1 MLKLKLY
8 LILIQSFAY
17 TLKINPK
24 TLRYNSL
31 NFSLKG
37 FHARFIRICYPPPPQ
52 SAIKHRTPNNEEIEL
67 PTHITSNLK
76 KELRDYQ
83 KQAIYSYLEKRQFN
97 PTQKHFMFEMA
108 TGSGKTLVMA
118 GLILECYKQGYQNFI
133 FFVNSASILEKTKL
147 NFIDSASSKY
157 LFSENIN
164 INDENTEI
172 KSINNL
178 NESHNNAINIY
189 FSTIQGLFSLFTRA
203 KENAIT
209 LEDLKDQKLVFLA
222 DEAHHLNTETK
233 KKLNDS
239 EASEKRNWE
248 SVVKLALE
256 QNKDNLLLEFS
267 ATIPNE
273 KSVKEKYENLKA
285 FTYTL
290 KEFSEDK
297 FCKNIYS
304 LSYENKE
311 LETRFLGACVSSL
324 YKELLAQHHNIEN
337 FKPCILFK
345 SERIEESRKN
355 QERFNTFLE
364 NLNPLDLENFFNH
377 SRNAFFKAAK
387 SFFDE
392 KNYAP
397 NLVALL
403 QNKFKESVQIN
414 TNNEK
419 ELEKGMLLLNSLE
432 DRDNPKRVIFSVDKL
447 NEGWDVLNLFDIVR
461 LKNKANQKDTIK
473 DAQLIGR
480 GARYYPFSYNDF
492 KPSCIEFY
500 QRKFDLFNPLSALER
515 LDYHA
520 IYDSEFIAKL
530 KKELQELGL
539 GFIEKE
545 KEKTTIPLTPTK
557 RFKCYY
563 ASNTKDKK
571 KNLFNMD
578 YSDPVEVKLK
588 SLHVPLFAFGV
599 REKKVDFKE
608 ENKGDRTYYM
618 THALNKIPLNYF
630 LKALNLKN
638 LDFKTLKKAFK
649 KHAFNNKV
657 GFIEQYISPL
667 KTNFHKNQKFDD
679 NKTLLKLA
687 VYVIENLKDTLLK
700 EQNEPSVSALELKE
714 FETHNKSL
722 STSEWEKDVPPYE
735 WLLFKD
741 MRKLDSDLE
750 REFLGF
756 INDHK
761 ELLNKK
767 FKEWCVLRNDHFTE
781 LKVFCNIEG
790 PFYAQGFEPDF
801 ILFAQTHEDGFLGFT
816 CYMEAKGEHL
826 EPSNAWKKEFLGM
839 LENATLKSHNKKL
852 HLKGL
857 PFFTLHNREVNDE
870 FQTAFHQTF
879 KDKEC

>member
-1 MLKLKLY
+1 MQDSFT
-8 LILIQSFAY
+8 QSY
-17 TLKINPK
+17 
-24 TLRYNSL
+24 
-31 NFSLKG
+31 
-37 FHARFIRICYPPPPQ
+37 PPPQ
-52 SAIKHRTPNNEEIEL
+52 SVIKDHTPNNAPSNKEIEL

-83 KQAIYSYLEKRQFN
+83 KQAIHNYLEKRQSN

-118 GLILECYKQGYQNFI
+118 GLILECCKQGYQNFI
-133 FFVNSASILEKTKL
+133 FFVNSTSILEKTKL
-147 NFIDSASSKY
+147 NFTDSVSSKY

-164 INDENTEI
+164 INDENIEI

-189 FSTIQGLFSLFTRA
+189 FSTIQGLFSLFTKA

-267 ATIPNE
+267 ATIPKE
-273 KSVKEKYENLKA
+273 KSVEEKYENLKVI
-285 FTYTL
+285 TYTL
-290 KEFSEDK
+290 KKFSEDK

-345 SERIEESRKN
+345 SERIEDSKAN

-364 NLNPLDLENFFNH
+364 DLSPLDLENFFH
-377 SRNAFFKAAK
+377 YSHNAFFKDAK
-387 SFFDE
+387 NFFD
-392 KNYAP
+392 KQNYTP

-403 QNKFKESVQIN
+403 QNKFKKSTQIN

-419 ELEKGMLLLNSLE
+419 ELEKGMPLLNSLE
-432 DRDNPKRVIFSVDKL
+432 ERDNPKRVIFSVDKL

-461 LKNKANQKDTIK
+461 LKNKASQKDTTK

-492 KPSCIEFY
+492 KPSRIEFY
-500 QRKFDLFNPLSALER
+500 QRKFDLNNPLSALER

-520 IYDSEFIAKL
+520 IYNSEFIAKL
-530 KKELQELGL
+530 KKELQDLGL
-539 GFIEKE
+539 GLIE

-563 ASNTKDKK
+563 ASNKKDKN
-571 KNLFNMD
+571 KNLFNKD
-578 YSDPVEVKLK
+578 YTDPVEAKLQ
-588 SLHVPLFAFGV
+588 SLHVPLFGFIV

-608 ENKGDRTYYM
+608 ENKGDTTYYIPH
-618 THALNKIPLNYF
+618 TLDKIPINYF

-657 GFIEQYISPL
+657 GFIERYVSSL
-667 KTNFHKNQKFDD
+667 KTNFHKSQKFD
-679 NKTLLKLA
+679 NNEILLKLA
-687 VYVIENLKDTLLK
+687 VYIIENLKDTLLK
-700 EQNEPSVSALELKE
+700 EQDKYEVSALELKE

-722 STSEWEKDVPPYE
+722 SASELEKDIPFYE

-761 ELLNKK
+761 EILDKK
-767 FKEWCVLRNDHFTE
+767 FKEWCVLRNDHFAE
-781 LKVFCNIEG
+781 LKVFCNIENS
-790 PFYAQGFEPDF
+790 PYYAQGFEPDF
-801 ILFAQTHEDGFLGFT
+801 ILFAQTHEDEFLGFT

-826 EPSNAWKKEFLGM
+826 EPSNAWKEEFLEM
-839 LENATLKSHNKKL
+839 LENATLKIHNKKL

-857 PFFTLHNREVNDE
+857 PFFTLHNNKVVNDE
-870 FQTAFHQTF
+870 FATAFNQIF
-879 KDKEC
+879 KDHKC

>member
-1 MLKLKLY
+1 MQDSFT
-8 LILIQSFAY
+8 QS
-17 TLKINPK
+17 
-24 TLRYNSL
+24 
-31 NFSLKG
+31 
-37 FHARFIRICYPPPPQ
+37 YPPPPQ
-52 SAIKHRTPNNEEIEL
+52 SAIKDRTQNNAPNTPNNGGIEL

-83 KQAIYSYLEKRQFN
+83 KQAIYNYLEKRQSH

-133 FFVNSASILEKTKL
+133 FFVNSTSILEKTKL
-147 NFIDSASSKY
+147 NFTDSVSSKY

-178 NESHNNAINIY
+178 NESHNSAINIY
-189 FSTIQGLFSLFTRA
+189 FSTIQGLFSLFTKA

-256 QNKDNLLLEFS
+256 QNEDNLLLEFS

-273 KSVKEKYENLKA
+273 KSVKEKYENLKVA
-285 FTYTL
+285 TYTL

-324 YKELLAQHHNIEN
+324 YKELLAQHHNIGN

-345 SERIEESRKN
+345 SERIEDSKEN
-355 QERFNTFLE
+355 QERFNAFLE
-364 NLNPLDLENFFNH
+364 NLSHLDLENFFH
-377 SRNAFFKAAK
+377 YSHNAFFKDAK
-387 SFFDE
+387 NFFD
-392 KNYAP
+392 KQKYTP
-397 NLVALL
+397 NLAAFL
-403 QNKFKESVQIN
+403 QTKFKKSTQIN

-461 LKNKANQKDTIK
+461 LKNKASQKDTTK

-480 GARYYPFSYNDF
+480 GARYYPFSYNDS

-500 QRKFDLFNPLSALER
+500 QRKFDLSNPLSSLER

-530 KKELQELGL
+530 KKELQDLGL
-539 GFIEKE
+539 GLIE

-563 ASNTKDKK
+563 ASNTKDKN
-571 KNLFNMD
+571 KNLFNKD
-578 YSDPVEVKLK
+578 YSDPVEATLK
-588 SLHVPLFAFGV
+588 SLHVPLFGFIV

-608 ENKGDRTYYM
+608 ENKGDTTYYIPH
-618 THALNKIPLNYF
+618 TLDKIPINYF

-657 GFIEQYISPL
+657 EFIERYISPL
-667 KTNFHKNQKFDD
+667 KTNFHKNQKFD
-679 NKTLLKLA
+679 NNEILLKLA
-687 VYVIENLKDTLLK
+687 VYIIENLKDTLLK
-700 EQNEPSVSALELKE
+700 EQDKYEVSALELKE

-722 STSEWEKDVPPYE
+722 SASEWEKDIPFYE

-741 MRKLDSDLE
+741 MRKLDSKLE

-756 INDHK
+756 INDNK
-761 ELLNKK
+761 EVLDKK
-767 FKEWCVLRNDHFTE
+767 FKEWCVLRNDHFAE
-781 LKVFCNIEG
+781 LKVFCNIENS

-801 ILFAQTHEDGFLGFT
+801 ILFAQTHSDEFLGFT
-816 CYMEAKGEHL
+816 CYVEAKGEHL
-826 EPSNAWKKEFLGM
+826 EPSNAWKEEFLET
-839 LENATLKSHNKKL
+839 LENAALKSHNKKL

-857 PFFTLHNREVNDE
+857 PFFTLHNNKVVNDE
-870 FQTAFHQTF
+870 FTTAFDQIF
-879 KDKEC
+879 KD

>member
-1 MLKLKLY
+1 MQDSS
-8 LILIQSFAY
+8 IQS
-17 TLKINPK
+17 
-24 TLRYNSL
+24 
-31 NFSLKG
+31 
-37 FHARFIRICYPPPPQ
+37 YPPPPQ
-52 SAIKHRTPNNEEIEL
+52 SAIKNHALNNAPNNEEIEL

-83 KQAIYSYLEKRQFN
+83 KQAIYNYLEKRQSN

-133 FFVNSASILEKTKL
+133 FFVNSTSILEKTKL
-147 NFIDSASSKY
+147 NFTDSASSKY
-157 LFSENIN
+157 LCSENIN

-189 FSTIQGLFSLFTRA
+189 FSTIQGLFSLFTKA

-267 ATIPNE
+267 ATIPKE
-273 KSVKEKYENLKA
+273 KSVEEKYKNLKVA
-285 FTYTL
+285 TYTL
-290 KEFSEDK
+290 KQFSEDK

-345 SERIEESRKN
+345 SERIEDSKEN
-355 QERFNTFLE
+355 QERFNAFLE
-364 NLNPLDLENFFNH
+364 NLSPLELENFFH
-377 SRNAFFKAAK
+377 YSRNAFFKDAK
-387 SFFDE
+387 NFFD
-392 KNYAP
+392 KQHYTP
-397 NLVALL
+397 NLVAFL
-403 QNKFKESVQIN
+403 QTKFKKSTQIN

-461 LKNKANQKDTIK
+461 LKNKASQKDTTK

-492 KPSCIEFY
+492 KPNRIEFY
-500 QRKFDLFNPLSALER
+500 QRKFDFSNPLSVLER

-520 IYDSEFIAKL
+520 VYDSEFIAKL
-530 KKELQELGL
+530 NNELQDLGL
-539 GFIEKE
+539 GFVNEKQ
-545 KEKTTIPLTPTK
+545 TIPLTPTK

-563 ASNTKDKK
+563 ASNKREKNN
-571 KNLFNMD
+571 NLFNKD
-578 YSDPVEVKLK
+578 YSGPVEATLK
-588 SLHVPLFAFGV
+588 SLHVPLFAFDV

-608 ENKGDRTYYM
+608 ENKGDTTYYIPH
-618 THALNKIPLNYF
+618 TLDKIPINYF

-649 KHAFNNKV
+649 KHPFNNKV
-657 GFIEQYISPL
+657 GFIERYISHL
-667 KTNFHKNQKFDD
+667 KTNFHKDQKFDD
-679 NKTLLKLA
+679 NKILLKLA
-687 VYVIENLKDTLLK
+687 VYIIENLKDTLLK
-700 EQNEPSVSALELKE
+700 EQDKYEVSALELKE

-722 STSEWEKDVPPYE
+722 SASEWEKDIPFYE

-761 ELLNKK
+761 EVLDKK

-781 LKVFCNIEG
+781 LKVFCNIENS
-790 PFYAQGFEPDF
+790 PYYAQGFEPDF
-801 ILFAQTHEDGFLGFT
+801 ILFAQTHSDEFLGFT

-826 EPSNAWKKEFLGM
+826 EPSNAWKKEFLEM
-839 LENATLKSHNKKL
+839 LENAALKSHNKKL

-857 PFFTLHNREVNDE
+857 PFFTLHNNKAVNGK
-870 FQTAFHQTF
+870 FATAFDQIL

>member
-1 MLKLKLY
+1 M
-8 LILIQSFAY
+8 QDSFTQGY
-17 TLKINPK
+17 
-24 TLRYNSL
+24 
-31 NFSLKG
+31 
-37 FHARFIRICYPPPPQ
+37 PPQ
-52 SAIKHRTPNNEEIEL
+52 SAKKSHTPNNAPSNKEIEL

-83 KQAIYSYLEKRQFN
+83 KKAIHHYLEKRQSH

-133 FFVNSASILEKTKL
+133 FFVNSTSILEKTKL
-147 NFIDSASSKY
+147 NFTDSASSKY
-157 LFSENIN
+157 LFSETIH

-178 NESHNNAINIY
+178 NESHENAINIY
-189 FSTIQGLFSLFTRA
+189 FSTIQGLFSLFTKA
-203 KENAIT
+203 KENAISI
-209 LEDLKDQKLVFLA
+209 EDLKDQKLVFLA

-273 KSVKEKYENLKA
+273 KSVKDKYENLKVI
-285 FTYTL
+285 TYTL

-345 SERIEESRKN
+345 SERIEDSKEN
-355 QERFNTFLE
+355 QESFNAFLD
-364 NLNPLDLENFFNH
+364 NLSPSDLENFFNH
-377 SRNAFFKAAK
+377 SRNAFFKDAK
-387 SFFDE
+387 KFFD
-392 KNYAP
+392 KQNYTP
-397 NLVALL
+397 NLVAFL
-403 QNKFKESVQIN
+403 QTKFKKSVQIN

-432 DRDNPKRVIFSVDKL
+432 DRDNPKRVVFSVDKL

-461 LKNKANQKDTIK
+461 LKNKASQKDTTK
-473 DAQLIGR
+473 EAQLIGR
-480 GARYYPFSYNDF
+480 GARYYPFSFNDF
-492 KPSCIEFY
+492 KPNRIEFY
-500 QRKFDLFNPLSALER
+500 QRKFDLSNPLSALER

-520 IYDSEFIAKL
+520 VYDSEFIAQL
-530 KKELQELGL
+530 KKDLKEIGL
-539 GFIEKE
+539 GFIDENKE
-545 KEKTTIPLTPTK
+545 KQTIPLTPTK

-563 ASNTKDKK
+563 ASNTKDKN
-571 KNLFNMD
+571 KNLFNKD
-578 YSDPVEVKLK
+578 YTDLVKVKLQ
-588 SLHVPLFAFGV
+588 SLHVPLFGFIV
-599 REKKVDFKE
+599 HEKKVDFKE
-608 ENKGDRTYYM
+608 DNQGDKTFYLPH
-618 THALNKIPLNYF
+618 TLNKIPINYF

-657 GFIEQYISPL
+657 EFIERYISPL
-667 KTNFHKNQKFDD
+667 KTNFHENQKFDD
-679 NKTLLKLA
+679 NKILLKLA
-687 VYVIENLKDTLLK
+687 VYIIENLKDTLLK
-700 EQNEPSVSALELKE
+700 EQDKYSVSELELKE

-722 STSEWEKDVPPYE
+722 SASELEKGIPSYE

-741 MRKLDSDLE
+741 MRKLDSGLE
-750 REFLGF
+750 RAFLNF
-756 INDHK
+756 INNNK
-761 ELLNKK
+761 EVLDKK

-781 LKVFCNIEG
+781 LKVFCNIENS
-790 PFYAQGFEPDF
+790 PYYAQGFEPDF
-801 ILFAQTHEDGFLGFT
+801 ILFARTHSDEFLGFT

-826 EPSNAWKKEFLGM
+826 EPSNAWKKEFLEM

-857 PFFTLHNREVNDE
+857 PFFTLHNNKAVNDE
-870 FQTAFHQTF
+870 FTTAFNQIF
-879 KDKEC
+879 KDHKC

>member
-1 MLKLKLY
+1 MHSKL
-8 LILIQSFAY
+8 
-17 TLKINPK
+17 
-24 TLRYNSL
+24 
-31 NFSLKG
+31 
-37 FHARFIRICYPPPPQ
+37 PPPQ
-52 SAIKHRTPNNEEIEL
+52 SAIKDRTPNNAPSNGEIEL

-83 KQAIYSYLEKRQFN
+83 KKAIYNYLERRQSH

-133 FFVNSASILEKTKL
+133 FFVNSTSILEKTRL
-147 NFIDSASSKY
+147 NFTDSASSKY

-164 INDENTEI
+164 INDENIEI

-189 FSTIQGLFSLFTRA
+189 FSTIQGLFSLFTKA

-239 EASEKRNWE
+239 EASEKCNWE

-267 ATIPNE
+267 ATIPKE
-273 KSVKEKYENLKA
+273 KSVEEKYKNLKVA
-285 FTYTL
+285 TYTL

-345 SERIEESRKN
+345 SERIEESKEN

-364 NLNPLDLENFFNH
+364 NLSPLDLENFFH
-377 SRNAFFKAAK
+377 YSRNAFFKAAK
-387 SFFDE
+387 NFFD
-392 KNYAP
+392 KQNYTP
-397 NLVALL
+397 NLVAFL
-403 QNKFKESVQIN
+403 QTKFKKSTQIN

-461 LKNKANQKDTIK
+461 LKNKASQKDTIK

-492 KPSCIEFY
+492 KPSHIEFY
-500 QRKFDLFNPLSALER
+500 QRKFDLNNPLSALER

-520 IYDSEFIAKL
+520 IYDSEFIAQL
-530 KKELQELGL
+530 KKELQDLGL
-539 GFIEKE
+539 GFVNEKQ
-545 KEKTTIPLTPTK
+545 TIPLTPTK
-557 RFKCYY
+557 HFKCYY
-563 ASNTKDKK
+563 ASNKREKNN
-571 KNLFNMD
+571 NLFNKD
-578 YSDPVEVKLK
+578 YTDPVEATLK

-618 THALNKIPLNYF
+618 PYTLDKIPINYF

-657 GFIEQYISPL
+657 EFIERYVSSL
-667 KTNFHKNQKFDD
+667 KTNFHKSQKFDD
-679 NKTLLKLA
+679 NEILLKLA
-687 VYVIENLKDTLLK
+687 VYIIEILKDTLLK
-700 EQNEPSVSALELKE
+700 EQDKYEVSALELKE

-722 STSEWEKDVPPYE
+722 SASEWEKNIPFYE

-750 REFLGF
+750 RDFLDF
-756 INDHK
+756 INKNK

-801 ILFAQTHEDGFLGFT
+801 ILFAQTHSDEFLGFT

-826 EPSNAWKKEFLGM
+826 ESSNAWKKEFLEM
-839 LENATLKSHNKKL
+839 LENAALKSHNKKL

-857 PFFTLHNREVNDE
+857 PFFTLHNSVVNGD
-870 FQTAFHQTF
+870 FQTAFHQIF
-879 KDKEC
+879 KDHKC

>member
-1 MLKLKLY
+1 MY
-8 LILIQSFAY
+8 
-17 TLKINPK
+17 
-24 TLRYNSL
+24 
-31 NFSLKG
+31 SLKVT
-37 FHARFIRICYPPPPQ
+37 PPPPQ
-52 SAIKHRTPNNEEIEL
+52 SAIKDRAPNNAPNNGGIEL

-76 KELRDYQ
+76 NELRDYQ
-83 KQAIYSYLEKRQFN
+83 KQAINNYLEKRQSN
-97 PTQKHFMFEMA
+97 PFQKHFMFEMA

-147 NFIDSASSKY
+147 NFTDSISSKY
-157 LFSENIN
+157 LFSESIN

-345 SERIEESRKN
+345 SERIEESKKN

-364 NLNPLDLENFFNH
+364 NLSPLDLENFFNH

-392 KNYAP
+392 QNHAP

-492 KPSCIEFY
+492 KPSRIEFY
-500 QRKFDLFNPLSALER
+500 QHKFDLDNSLSALER

-520 IYDSEFIAKL
+520 IHNSEFIAKL
-530 KKELQELGL
+530 NKGLQDLGL

-608 ENKGDRTYYM
+608 ENKGDKTYYIP
-618 THALNKIPLNYF
+618 HKLDKIPLNYF

-667 KTNFHKNQKFDD
+667 KTNFHKSQKFDD
-679 NKTLLKLA
+679 NKILLKLA
-687 VYVIENLKDTLLK
+687 VYIIENLKDTLLK
-700 EQNEPSVSALELKE
+700 EQDEPSVSALELKE

-722 STSEWEKDVPPYE
+722 SASEWEKDIPFYE

-750 REFLGF
+750 REFLVF
-756 INDHK
+756 INDNK
-761 ELLNKK
+761 EVLDKK

-781 LKVFCNIEG
+781 LKVFCNIENS
-790 PFYAQGFEPDF
+790 PYYAQGFEPDF
-801 ILFAQTHEDGFLGFT
+801 ILFAQTHSDEFLGFT

-826 EPSNAWKKEFLGM
+826 EPSSAWKKEFLEM
-839 LENATLKSHNKKL
+839 LENTTLKSHNKKL

-857 PFFTLHNREVNDE
+857 PFFTFTNNNRTLNAE
-870 FQTAFHQTF
+870 FVEAFHQIF

>member
-1 MLKLKLY
+1 MSCKIHPLKV
-8 LILIQSFAY
+8 
-17 TLKINPK
+17 T
-24 TLRYNSL
+24 
-31 NFSLKG
+31 
-37 FHARFIRICYPPPPQ
+37 PPQ
-52 SAIKHRTPNNEEIEL
+52 STIKDRTPNNAPNNKEIDL

-83 KQAIYSYLEKRQFN
+83 KQAIDNYLEKRQSH
-97 PTQKHFMFEMA
+97 PIQKHFMFEMA

-133 FFVNSASILEKTKL
+133 FFVNSVSILEKTKL
-147 NFIDSASSKY
+147 NFTDSVSSKY

-164 INDENTEI
+164 INDENIEI

-178 NESHNNAINIY
+178 NESHNGTINIY
-189 FSTIQGLFSLFTRA
+189 FSTIQGLFSLFTKA

-273 KSVKEKYENLKA
+273 KSVEEKYKNLKVA
-285 FTYTL
+285 TYTL
-290 KEFSEDK
+290 KQFSEDK

-345 SERIEESRKN
+345 SERIEDSKEN

-364 NLNPLDLENFFNH
+364 NLSPLDLENFFH
-377 SRNAFFKAAK
+377 YSRNAFFKAAK
-387 SFFDE
+387 NFFDE
-392 KNYAP
+392 KNYTP
-397 NLVALL
+397 NLVAFL
-403 QNKFKESVQIN
+403 QTKFKKSTQIN

-461 LKNKANQKDTIK
+461 LKNKASQKDTTK

-492 KPSCIEFY
+492 KPSRIEFY
-500 QRKFDLFNPLSALER
+500 QRKFDFSNPLSVLER

-520 IYDSEFIAKL
+520 VYDSEFIAKL
-530 KKELQELGL
+530 KKELQDLGL
-539 GFIEKE
+539 GLIE

-563 ASNTKDKK
+563 ASNKREKNN
-571 KNLFNMD
+571 NLFNKD
-578 YSDPVEVKLK
+578 YTGPVEATLK

-608 ENKGDRTYYM
+608 ENKGDTTYYIPH
-618 THALNKIPLNYF
+618 TLDKIPLNYF

-657 GFIEQYISPL
+657 GFIEQYVSSL
-667 KTNFHKNQKFDD
+667 KTNFHKNQKFD
-679 NKTLLKLA
+679 NNEILLKLA
-687 VYVIENLKDTLLK
+687 VYIIENLKDTLLK
-700 EQNEPSVSALELKE
+700 EQDKYEVSALELKE

-722 STSEWEKDVPPYE
+722 SASEWEKNIPFYE

-750 REFLGF
+750 RDFLDF
-756 INDHK
+756 INKNK
-761 ELLNKK
+761 EILDKK

-801 ILFAQTHEDGFLGFT
+801 ILFAQTHEDEFLGFT

-826 EPSNAWKKEFLGM
+826 EPSNAWKEEFLEI

-857 PFFTLHNREVNDE
+857 PFFTLHNSVVNGD
-870 FQTAFHQTF
+870 FQTAFNQIF

>member
-1 MLKLKLY
+1 MHPFKV
-8 LILIQSFAY
+8 
-17 TLKINPK
+17 T
-24 TLRYNSL
+24 
-31 NFSLKG
+31 
-37 FHARFIRICYPPPPQ
+37 PPPPQ
-52 SAIKHRTPNNEEIEL
+52 SAIKDRTPNNAPSNGEIEL

-83 KQAIYSYLEKRQFN
+83 KKAIHNYLEKRQSH

-133 FFVNSASILEKTKL
+133 FFVNSTSILEKTKL
-147 NFIDSASSKY
+147 NFTDSVSSKY

-189 FSTIQGLFSLFTRA
+189 FSTIQGLFSLFTKA

-273 KSVKEKYENLKA
+273 KSVKDKYENLKVV
-285 FTYTL
+285 TYTL

-304 LSYENKE
+304 LSYENKG

-345 SERIEESRKN
+345 SERIEDSKEN
-355 QERFNTFLE
+355 QERFNAFLE
-364 NLNPLDLENFFNH
+364 NLSPLDLENFFH
-377 SRNAFFKAAK
+377 YSRNAFFKDAK
-387 SFFDE
+387 NFFD
-392 KNYAP
+392 KQKYTP
-397 NLVALL
+397 NLVAFL
-403 QNKFKESVQIN
+403 QTKFKKSTQIN

-461 LKNKANQKDTIK
+461 LKNKASQKDTTK

-492 KPSCIEFY
+492 KPGRIEFY
-500 QRKFDLFNPLSALER
+500 QRKFDLANPLSTLER

-530 KKELQELGL
+530 NNELQDLGL
-539 GFIEKE
+539 GFVDEKQ
-545 KEKTTIPLTPTK
+545 TIPLTPTK

-563 ASNTKDKK
+563 ASNKREKNN
-571 KNLFNMD
+571 NLFNKD
-578 YSDPVEVKLK
+578 YSDPVEATLK

-608 ENKGDRTYYM
+608 ENKGDRTYYIPH
-618 THALNKIPLNYF
+618 TLDKIPINYF

-657 GFIEQYISPL
+657 GFIEQYISLL
-667 KTNFHKNQKFDD
+667 KTNFHKSQKFDD
-679 NKTLLKLA
+679 NKILLKLA
-687 VYVIENLKDTLLK
+687 VYIIGSLKDTLLK
-700 EQNEPSVSALELKE
+700 EQDKYDVSALELKE
-714 FETHNKSL
+714 FETHERSL
-722 STSEWEKDVPPYE
+722 SVSELEKDTYE

-761 ELLNKK
+761 EVLDKK
-767 FKEWCVLRNDHFTE
+767 FKEWCVLRNDHFAE
-781 LKVFCNIEG
+781 LKVFCNIKG
-790 PFYAQGFEPDF
+790 SRYPQGFEPDF
-801 ILFAQTHEDGFLGFT
+801 ILFAQTHEDEFLGFT
-816 CYMEAKGEHL
+816 CYMEVKGEHL
-826 EPSNAWKKEFLGM
+826 EHSNAWKEEFLEM

-857 PFFTLHNREVNDE
+857 PFFTLHNGVVKSE
-870 FQTAFHQTF
+870 FATAFNQIF
-879 KDKEC
+879 KDSKC

>member
-1 MLKLKLY
+1 
-8 LILIQSFAY
+8 
-17 TLKINPK
+17 
-24 TLRYNSL
+24 
-31 NFSLKG
+31 
-37 FHARFIRICYPPPPQ
+37 
-52 SAIKHRTPNNEEIEL
+52 
-67 PTHITSNLK
+67 
-76 KELRDYQ
+76 
-83 KQAIYSYLEKRQFN
+83 
-97 PTQKHFMFEMA
+97 MFEMA

-118 GLILECYKQGYQNFI
+118 ALILECCKQGYQNFI
-133 FFVNSASILEKTKL
+133 FFVNSTSILEKTKL
-147 NFIDSASSKY
+147 NFTDSASSKY

-178 NESHNNAINIY
+178 NESHNGAINIY
-189 FSTIQGLFSLFTRA
+189 FSTIQGLFSLFTKA
-203 KENAIT
+203 KENAISI
-209 LEDLKDQKLVFLA
+209 EDLKDQKLVFLA

-267 ATIPNE
+267 ATIPKE
-273 KSVKEKYENLKA
+273 KSVKEKYKNLKVI
-285 FTYTL
+285 TYTL

-345 SERIEESRKN
+345 SERIEESKKN

-364 NLNPLDLENFFNH
+364 NLSFLDLENFFH
-377 SRNAFFKAAK
+377 YSRNAFFKAAK

-392 KNYAP
+392 KNYTP
-397 NLVALL
+397 NLVAFL
-403 QNKFKESVQIN
+403 QTKFKKSTQIN

-461 LKNKANQKDTIK
+461 LKNKASQKDTIK

-492 KPSCIEFY
+492 KPSRIEFY
-500 QRKFDLFNPLSALER
+500 QRKFDFSNPLSVLER

-520 IYDSEFIAKL
+520 VYDSEFIAQL
-530 KKELQELGL
+530 NNELQDLGL
-539 GFIEKE
+539 GFVNEKQ
-545 KEKTTIPLTPTK
+545 TIPLTPTK

-563 ASNTKDKK
+563 ASNTKDKN
-571 KNLFNMD
+571 KNLFNKD
-578 YSDPVEVKLK
+578 YTDPVEVKLQ
-588 SLHVPLFAFGV
+588 SLHVPLFAFNV

-608 ENKGDRTYYM
+608 ENKSDTAYYIPH
-618 THALNKIPLNYF
+618 TLDKIPLNYF

-649 KHAFNNKV
+649 KHPFNNKV
-657 GFIEQYISPL
+657 GFIERYISHL
-667 KTNFHKNQKFDD
+667 KTNFHKDQKFDD
-679 NKTLLKLA
+679 NEILLKLA
-687 VYVIENLKDTLLK
+687 VYIIENLKDTLLK
-700 EQNEPSVSALELKE
+700 EQDKYEVSALELKE

-722 STSEWEKDVPPYE
+722 SASEWEKDIPFYE

-750 REFLGF
+750 REFLVF

-761 ELLNKK
+761 EVLDKK

-790 PFYAQGFEPDF
+790 PFYAQGFELDF
-801 ILFAQTHEDGFLGFT
+801 ILFAQTHSDEFLGFT

-826 EPSNAWKKEFLGM
+826 EHSNAWKKEFLEM
-839 LENATLKSHNKKL
+839 LENATLKSHNKKF

-857 PFFTLHNREVNDE
+857 PFFTLHNSVVNGE
-870 FQTAFHQTF
+870 FKTAFHQTF

>member
-1 MLKLKLY
+1 M
-8 LILIQSFAY
+8 FAY
-17 TLKINPK
+17 TLKINLK

-37 FHARFIRICYPPPPQ
+37 FHARFIRTCYPPPQ
-52 SAIKHRTPNNEEIEL
+52 SAIKDHTPNSTPNNAPNNKEIDL

-83 KQAIYSYLEKRQFN
+83 KKAIYNYLEKRQSH

-133 FFVNSASILEKTKL
+133 FFVNSTSILEKTKL
-147 NFIDSASSKY
+147 NFTDSISSKY

-178 NESHNNAINIY
+178 NESHNSAINIY

-273 KSVKEKYENLKA
+273 KSVEEKYKNLKMI
-285 FTYTL
+285 TYTL

-345 SERIEESRKN
+345 SERIEESKKN
-355 QERFNTFLE
+355 QERFNAFLE
-364 NLNPLDLENFFNH
+364 NLSPLDLENFFH
-377 SRNAFFKAAK
+377 YSRNAFFKAAK

-392 KNYAP
+392 QNHTP

-419 ELEKGMLLLNSLE
+419 ELENGMFLLNSLE

-461 LKNKANQKDTIK
+461 LKNKASQKDTTK

-500 QRKFDLFNPLSALER
+500 QRKFDLSNPLSSLER

-520 IYDSEFIAKL
+520 VYDSEFIAKL
-530 KKELQELGL
+530 NNELQDLGL
-539 GFIEKE
+539 GFVNEKQ
-545 KEKTTIPLTPTK
+545 TIPLTPTK

-578 YSDPVEVKLK
+578 YSDPVEAKLK

-599 REKKVDFKE
+599 REKQVDFKE
-608 ENKGDRTYYM
+608 ENKGDGTSYM
-618 THALNKIPLNYF
+618 THALTTHALNKIPLNYF

-657 GFIEQYISPL
+657 GFIERYISPL

-679 NKTLLKLA
+679 NKILLKLA
-687 VYVIENLKDTLLK
+687 VYIIGNLKDTLLK
-700 EQNEPSVSALELKE
+700 EQDKYDVSALELKE

-722 STSEWEKDVPPYE
+722 SASEWEKDIPFYE

-761 ELLNKK
+761 EVLDKK

-781 LKVFCNIEG
+781 LKVFCDIEG

-801 ILFAQTHEDGFLGFT
+801 ILFAQTHEDEFLGFT
-816 CYMEAKGEHL
+816 CYMEVKGEHL
-826 EPSNAWKKEFLGM
+826 EPSNAWKEEFLEM
-839 LENATLKSHNKKL
+839 LENTTLKSHNKKL

-857 PFFTLHNREVNDE
+857 PFFTLHNSVVNGD

>member
-1 MLKLKLY
+1 M
-8 LILIQSFAY
+8 
-17 TLKINPK
+17 
-24 TLRYNSL
+24 
-31 NFSLKG
+31 
-37 FHARFIRICYPPPPQ
+37 
-52 SAIKHRTPNNEEIEL
+52 PNNGEIEL

-76 KELRDYQ
+76 NELRNYQ
-83 KQAIYSYLEKRQFN
+83 KQAIHNYLEKRQSN
-97 PTQKHFMFEMA
+97 PFQKHFMFEMA

-133 FFVNSASILEKTKL
+133 FFVNSTSILEKTKL
-147 NFIDSASSKY
+147 NFTDSVSSKY
-157 LFSENIN
+157 LFSENIH

-172 KSINNL
+172 KSINHL
-178 NESHNNAINIY
+178 SESHENAINIY
-189 FSTIQGLFSLFTRA
+189 FSTIQGLFSLFTKA

-273 KSVKEKYENLKA
+273 KSVKDKYENLKVV
-285 FTYTL
+285 TYTL

-345 SERIEESRKN
+345 SERIEDSKEN
-355 QERFNTFLE
+355 QERFNAFLE
-364 NLNPLDLENFFNH
+364 NLSPLDLENFFNH
-377 SRNAFFKAAK
+377 SRNAFFKDAK
-387 SFFDE
+387 NFFD
-392 KNYAP
+392 KQHYTP
-397 NLVALL
+397 NLAALL
-403 QNKFKESVQIN
+403 QTKFKKSVQIN

-419 ELEKGMLLLNSLE
+419 ELENSMLLLNSLE
-432 DRDNPKRVIFSVDKL
+432 DRQNPKRVIFSVDKL

-461 LKNKANQKDTIK
+461 LKNKASQKDTTK

-480 GARYYPFSYNDF
+480 GARYYPFSYNDL
-492 KPSCIEFY
+492 KPSSIEFY

-530 KKELQELGL
+530 KKELQDLGL
-539 GFIEKE
+539 GFVEKQ
-545 KEKTTIPLTPTK
+545 TIPLTPTK

-563 ASNTKDKK
+563 ASNTKNKN
-571 KNLFNMD
+571 KNLFNKD
-578 YSDPVEVKLK
+578 YTDPVKVKLQ
-588 SLHVPLFAFGV
+588 SLHVPLSAFNV
-599 REKKVDFKE
+599 REKRVDFKE
-608 ENKGDRTYYM
+608 ENKGDKTYFKPY
-618 THALNKIPLNYF
+618 TLDKIPINYF

-649 KHAFNNKV
+649 KHAFNNKIE
-657 GFIEQYISPL
+657 FIERYISPL

-687 VYVIENLKDTLLK
+687 VYIIENLKDTLLK
-700 EQNEPSVSALELKE
+700 EQDKYDVSALELKE
-714 FETHNKSL
+714 FETHNRSL
-722 STSEWEKDVPPYE
+722 SASELEKDIPLYE

-750 REFLGF
+750 REFLDF
-756 INDHK
+756 INNHK
-761 ELLNKK
+761 EALDKK

-781 LKVFCNIEG
+781 LKVFCNIENS
-790 PFYAQGFEPDF
+790 PYYAQGFEPDF
-801 ILFAQTHEDGFLGFT
+801 ILFAQTHSDEFLGFT

-826 EPSNAWKKEFLGM
+826 EPSNAWKKEFLEM
-839 LENATLKSHNKKL
+839 LEKDTLKSHNKKL
-852 HLKGL
+852 DLKGL
-857 PFFTLHNREVNDE
+857 PFFTLKNSVVNE
-870 FQTAFHQTF
+870 KFNTAFNQIF
-879 KDKEC
+879 KDQEC

>member
-1 MLKLKLY
+1 
-8 LILIQSFAY
+8 
-17 TLKINPK
+17 
-24 TLRYNSL
+24 
-31 NFSLKG
+31 
-37 FHARFIRICYPPPPQ
+37 
-52 SAIKHRTPNNEEIEL
+52 
-67 PTHITSNLK
+67 
-76 KELRDYQ
+76 
-83 KQAIYSYLEKRQFN
+83 
-97 PTQKHFMFEMA
+97 MFEMA

-133 FFVNSASILEKTKL
+133 FFVNSASILEKTRL
-147 NFIDSASSKY
+147 NFTDSVSSKY

-178 NESHNNAINIY
+178 NESHNGTINIY
-189 FSTIQGLFSLFTRA
+189 FSTIQGLFSLFTKA
-203 KENAIT
+203 KENAISI
-209 LEDLKDQKLVFLA
+209 EDLKDQKLVFLA

-267 ATIPNE
+267 ATIPKE
-273 KSVKEKYENLKA
+273 KSVKDKYENLKVA
-285 FTYTL
+285 TYTL
-290 KEFSEDK
+290 KQFSEDK

-345 SERIEESRKN
+345 SERIEDSKEN
-355 QERFNTFLE
+355 QERFNAFLE
-364 NLNPLDLENFFNH
+364 NLSPLDLENFFNY
-377 SRNAFFKAAK
+377 SRNAFFKDAK
-387 SFFDE
+387 NFFD
-392 KNYAP
+392 KQKYTP
-397 NLVALL
+397 NLAALL
-403 QNKFKESVQIN
+403 QTKFKKSTQIN

-461 LKNKANQKDTIK
+461 LKNKASQKDTTK

-492 KPSCIEFY
+492 KPSRIEFY
-500 QRKFDLFNPLSALER
+500 QRKFDFSNPLSALER

-520 IYDSEFIAKL
+520 VYDSEFIAQL
-530 KKELQELGL
+530 KNDLEKIGL
-539 GFIEKE
+539 GIINGNKE
-545 KEKTTIPLTPTK
+545 KQTIPLTPTK

-563 ASNTKDKK
+563 ASNTKDKN
-571 KNLFNMD
+571 KNLFNKD
-578 YSDPVEVKLK
+578 YSGPVEAKFK
-588 SLHVPLFAFGV
+588 SLHVPLFAFSV

-608 ENKGDRTYYM
+608 ENKGDRTYYIPH
-618 THALNKIPLNYF
+618 TLNKIPINYF

-649 KHAFNNKV
+649 KHPFNNKV
-657 GFIEQYISPL
+657 GFIEQYISHL

-679 NKTLLKLA
+679 NKILLKLA
-687 VYVIENLKDTLLK
+687 VYIIENLKDTLLK
-700 EQNEPSVSALELKE
+700 EQDKYEVSALELKE

-722 STSEWEKDVPPYE
+722 SASEWEKDIPFYE

-750 REFLGF
+750 REFLVF
-756 INDHK
+756 INDRK
-761 ELLNKK
+761 EVLDRK

-781 LKVFCNIEG
+781 LKVFCDIEG
-790 PFYAQGFEPDF
+790 PYYAQGFEPDF
-801 ILFAQTHEDGFLGFT
+801 ILFAQTHEDEFLGFT

-826 EPSNAWKKEFLGM
+826 EPSNAWKKEFLEM
-839 LENATLKSHNKKL
+839 LENADLKSRNKKL
-852 HLKGL
+852 NLKGL
-857 PFFTLHNREVNDE
+857 PFFTFTNNNRTLNAE
-870 FQTAFHQTF
+870 FVEAFNQTF

>member
-1 MLKLKLY
+1 
-8 LILIQSFAY
+8 
-17 TLKINPK
+17 
-24 TLRYNSL
+24 
-31 NFSLKG
+31 
-37 FHARFIRICYPPPPQ
+37 Q
-52 SAIKHRTPNNEEIEL
+52 SAKKSHTPNNTPSNGEIEL
-67 PTHITSNLK
+67 PTHITSHLK

-83 KQAIYSYLEKRQFN
+83 KKAIHHYLEKRQSN

-133 FFVNSASILEKTKL
+133 FFVNSTSILEKTKL
-147 NFIDSASSKY
+147 NFTDSASSKY
-157 LFSENIN
+157 LFSETIH

-178 NESHNNAINIY
+178 SESHENAINIY
-189 FSTIQGLFSLFTRA
+189 FSTIQGLFSLFTKA

-233 KKLNDS
+233 KKLS
-239 EASEKRNWE
+239 GAEFSEKRNWE

-273 KSVKEKYENLKA
+273 KSVKDKYENLKVI
-285 FTYTL
+285 TYTL

-304 LSYENKE
+304 LSYENKD

-345 SERIEESRKN
+345 SERIEDSKEN
-355 QERFNTFLE
+355 QERFNAFLD
-364 NLNPLDLENFFNH
+364 NLSPSDLENFFNH
-377 SRNAFFKAAK
+377 SRNAFFKDAK
-387 SFFDE
+387 NFFD
-392 KNYAP
+392 KQNYTP
-397 NLVALL
+397 NLTAFL
-403 QNKFKESVQIN
+403 QTKFKKSTQIN

-432 DRDNPKRVIFSVDKL
+432 DRDNPKRVVFSVDKL

-461 LKNKANQKDTIK
+461 LKNKASRKDTTK
-473 DAQLIGR
+473 EAQLIGR

-492 KPSCIEFY
+492 KPSRIEFY
-500 QRKFDLFNPLSALER
+500 QRKFDLFNPLSTLER

-520 IYDSEFIAKL
+520 IYDSEFIAQL
-530 KKELQELGL
+530 KKDLKEIGL
-539 GFIEKE
+539 GFIDENKE
-545 KEKTTIPLTPTK
+545 KQTIPLTPTK
-557 RFKCYY
+557 HFKCYY
-563 ASNTKDKK
+563 ASNTKDKN
-571 KNLFNMD
+571 KNLFNKD
-578 YSDPVEVKLK
+578 YTDLVKVKLQ
-588 SLHVPLFAFGV
+588 SLHVPLYGFIV
-599 REKKVDFKE
+599 HEKKVDFKE
-608 ENKGDRTYYM
+608 DHQGDKTFYLP
-618 THALNKIPLNYF
+618 HALDKIPLNYF

-657 GFIEQYISPL
+657 EFIREYISPL

-679 NKTLLKLA
+679 NKTLLELA
-687 VYVIENLKDTLLK
+687 VYIIENLKNTLLK
-700 EQNEPSVSALELKE
+700 EQDKYSVSELELKE

-722 STSEWEKDVPPYE
+722 SASEFEKDIPSYE

-741 MRKLDSDLE
+741 MRKLDSGLE
-750 REFLGF
+750 RAFLNF
-756 INDHK
+756 INNHK
-761 ELLNKK
+761 EVLDKK

-781 LKVFCNIEG
+781 LKVFCNIENS
-790 PFYAQGFEPDF
+790 PYYAQGFEPDF
-801 ILFAQTHEDGFLGFT
+801 ILFAQTHSDEFLGFT

-826 EPSNAWKKEFLGM
+826 EPSSAWKEEFLEM
-839 LENATLKSHNKKL
+839 LENADLKSRNKKL
-852 HLKGL
+852 DLKGL
-857 PFFTLHNREVNDE
+857 PFFTLHNNKAVNDE
-870 FQTAFHQTF
+870 ITTAFDQIF
-879 KDKEC
+879 KDQEC

>member
-1 MLKLKLY
+1 M
-8 LILIQSFAY
+8 
-17 TLKINPK
+17 
-24 TLRYNSL
+24 
-31 NFSLKG
+31 
-37 FHARFIRICYPPPPQ
+37 
-52 SAIKHRTPNNEEIEL
+52 
-67 PTHITSNLK
+67 TSNLK

-83 KQAIYSYLEKRQFN
+83 KQAIYNYLEKRQSH

-118 GLILECYKQGYQNFI
+118 GLVLECCKQGYQNFI
-133 FFVNSASILEKTKL
+133 FFVNSTSILEKTKL
-147 NFIDSASSKY
+147 NFTDSASSKY

-189 FSTIQGLFSLFTRA
+189 FSTIQGLFSLFTKA

-267 ATIPNE
+267 ATIPKE
-273 KSVKEKYENLKA
+273 KSVEEKYKNLKVA
-285 FTYTL
+285 TYTL

-345 SERIEESRKN
+345 SERIEDSKEN
-355 QERFNTFLE
+355 QERFNAFLE
-364 NLNPLDLENFFNH
+364 NLSPLDLENFFH
-377 SRNAFFKAAK
+377 YSRNAFFKDAK
-387 SFFDE
+387 NFFD
-392 KNYAP
+392 KQHYTP
-397 NLVALL
+397 NLVAFL
-403 QNKFKESVQIN
+403 QTKFKKSTQIN

-461 LKNKANQKDTIK
+461 LKNKASQKDTTK

-492 KPSCIEFY
+492 KPSRIEFY
-500 QRKFDLFNPLSALER
+500 QRKFDFSNPLSALER

-530 KKELQELGL
+530 KKELQDLGL
-539 GFIEKE
+539 GLIE

-563 ASNTKDKK
+563 ASNTKDKN
-571 KNLFNMD
+571 KNLFNKD
-578 YSDPVEVKLK
+578 YTDSVKVKLQ
-588 SLHVPLFAFGV
+588 SLHVPLFGFIV

-608 ENKGDRTYYM
+608 ENKGDTTYYIPH
-618 THALNKIPLNYF
+618 TLDKIPLNYF

-657 GFIEQYISPL
+657 EFIERYVSSL
-667 KTNFHKNQKFDD
+667 KTNFHKSQKFD
-679 NKTLLKLA
+679 NNEILLKLA
-687 VYVIENLKDTLLK
+687 VYIIENLKDTLLK
-700 EQNEPSVSALELKE
+700 EQDKYEVSALELKE

-722 STSEWEKDVPPYE
+722 SASELEKDIPFYE

-750 REFLGF
+750 REFLVF

-761 ELLNKK
+761 EVLDKK
-767 FKEWCVLRNDHFTE
+767 FKEWCVLRNDHFAE
-781 LKVFCNIEG
+781 LKVFCNIEDS
-790 PFYAQGFEPDF
+790 PYYAQGFEPDF
-801 ILFAQTHEDGFLGFT
+801 ILFAQTHSDEFLGFT

-826 EPSNAWKKEFLGM
+826 EPSNAWKKEFLEM
-839 LENATLKSHNKKL
+839 LENAVLKSHNKKL

-857 PFFTLHNREVNDE
+857 PFFTPHNNKAVNDE
-870 FQTAFHQTF
+870 FATAFNQIFNFNQIF
-879 KDKEC
+879 KDHKC

>member
-1 MLKLKLY
+1 M
-8 LILIQSFAY
+8 
-17 TLKINPK
+17 
-24 TLRYNSL
+24 
-31 NFSLKG
+31 
-37 FHARFIRICYPPPPQ
+37 
-52 SAIKHRTPNNEEIEL
+52 PNNAPSNKEIEL

-83 KQAIYSYLEKRQFN
+83 KKAIYNYLEKRQSH

-118 GLILECYKQGYQNFI
+118 GLILECCKQGYQNFI
-133 FFVNSASILEKTKL
+133 FFVNSTSILEKTKL
-147 NFIDSASSKY
+147 NFTDSVSSKY

-189 FSTIQGLFSLFTRA
+189 FSTIQGLFSLFTKA
-203 KENAIT
+203 KENAISI
-209 LEDLKDQKLVFLA
+209 EDLKDQKLVFLA

-267 ATIPNE
+267 ATIPKE
-273 KSVKEKYENLKA
+273 KSVEEKYKNLKVA
-285 FTYTL
+285 TYTL

-345 SERIEESRKN
+345 SEMIEDSKAN
-355 QERFNTFLE
+355 QERFNAFLE
-364 NLNPLDLENFFNH
+364 NLSPLDLENFFNY

-387 SFFDE
+387 NFFDE
-392 KNYAP
+392 QNHIP
-397 NLVALL
+397 NLVVLL

-419 ELEKGMLLLNSLE
+419 ELEKSMLLLNSLE

-492 KPSCIEFY
+492 KPGRIEFY

-530 KKELQELGL
+530 KKELQDLGL
-539 GFIEKE
+539 GLIE

-571 KNLFNMD
+571 KNLFNKD
-578 YSDPVEVKLK
+578 YSDPVEATLK
-588 SLHVPLFAFGV
+588 SLHVPLFGFIV

-608 ENKGDRTYYM
+608 ENKGDRTYYIPH
-618 THALNKIPLNYF
+618 TLDKIPINYF

-649 KHAFNNKV
+649 KHPFNNKV
-657 GFIEQYISPL
+657 GFIEQYISQL
-667 KTNFHKNQKFDD
+667 KTNFHKDQKFDN
-679 NKTLLKLA
+679 NKILLKLA
-687 VYVIENLKDTLLK
+687 VYIIENLKDALLK
-700 EQNEPSVSALELKE
+700 EQDKYEVSTLELKE

-722 STSEWEKDVPPYE
+722 SASEWEKDIPFYE

-750 REFLGF
+750 REFLVF

-761 ELLNKK
+761 EVLDKK
-767 FKEWCVLRNDHFTE
+767 FKEWCVLRNDHFAE
-781 LKVFCNIEG
+781 LKVFCNIENS
-790 PFYAQGFEPDF
+790 PYYAQGFEPDF
-801 ILFAQTHEDGFLGFT
+801 ILFAQTHEDEFLGFT

-826 EPSNAWKKEFLGM
+826 EPSNAWKKEFLEM
-839 LENATLKSHNKKL
+839 LENVALKSHNKKL

-857 PFFTLHNREVNDE
+857 PFFTLHNNKVVNDE
-870 FQTAFHQTF
+870 FTTAFDQIF
-879 KDKEC
+879 KDSKC

>member
-1 MLKLKLY
+1 MQDSFT
-8 LILIQSFAY
+8 QS
-17 TLKINPK
+17 
-24 TLRYNSL
+24 
-31 NFSLKG
+31 
-37 FHARFIRICYPPPPQ
+37 YPPPPQ
-52 SAIKHRTPNNEEIEL
+52 SAIKDYAPNNAPNTPNNEGIEL
-67 PTHITSNLK
+67 PTHITGNLK

-83 KQAIYSYLEKRQFN
+83 KQAIYNYLEKRQSN

-133 FFVNSASILEKTKL
+133 FFVNSTSILEKTKL

-157 LFSENIN
+157 LFSENIH

-189 FSTIQGLFSLFTRA
+189 FSTIQGLFSLFTKA
-203 KENAIT
+203 KENAISI
-209 LEDLKDQKLVFLA
+209 EDLKDQKLVFLA

-273 KSVKEKYENLKA
+273 KSVEEKYKNLKVA
-285 FTYTL
+285 TYTL

-345 SERIEESRKN
+345 SERIEDSKEN
-355 QERFNTFLE
+355 QERFNAFLE
-364 NLNPLDLENFFNH
+364 NLSPLDLENFFH
-377 SRNAFFKAAK
+377 YSRNAFFKAAK
-387 SFFDE
+387 NFFDE
-392 KNYAP
+392 KNYTA
-397 NLVALL
+397 NLVAFL
-403 QNKFKESVQIN
+403 QTKFKKSTQIN

-419 ELEKGMLLLNSLE
+419 ELEKSMLLLNSLE

-461 LKNKANQKDTIK
+461 LKNKASQKDTTK

-480 GARYYPFSYNDF
+480 GARYYPFSYNDS

-500 QRKFDLFNPLSALER
+500 QRKFDLSNPLSSLER

-530 KKELQELGL
+530 KKELQDLGL
-539 GFIEKE
+539 GLIE

-563 ASNTKDKK
+563 ASNTKDKN
-571 KNLFNMD
+571 KNLFNKD
-578 YSDPVEVKLK
+578 YSDPVEATLK
-588 SLHVPLFAFGV
+588 SLHVPLFGFIV

-608 ENKGDRTYYM
+608 ENKGDTTYYIPH
-618 THALNKIPLNYF
+618 TLDKIPINYF

-657 GFIEQYISPL
+657 GFIERYVSSL
-667 KTNFHKNQKFDD
+667 KTNFHKNQKFD
-679 NKTLLKLA
+679 NNEILLKLA
-687 VYVIENLKDTLLK
+687 VYIIENLKDTLLK
-700 EQNEPSVSALELKE
+700 EQDKYEVSALELKE

-722 STSEWEKDVPPYE
+722 SASEWEKDIPFYE

-750 REFLGF
+750 REFLDF
-756 INDHK
+756 INKNK
-761 ELLNKK
+761 EILDKK
-767 FKEWCVLRNDHFTE
+767 FKEWCVLRNDHFAE
-781 LKVFCNIEG
+781 LKVFCDIEG

-801 ILFAQTHEDGFLGFT
+801 ILFAQTHEDEFLGFT

-826 EPSNAWKKEFLGM
+826 EPSNAWKKEFLEM

-857 PFFTLHNREVNDE
+857 PFFTLHNSVVNGD

>member
-1 MLKLKLY
+1 
-8 LILIQSFAY
+8 
-17 TLKINPK
+17 
-24 TLRYNSL
+24 
-31 NFSLKG
+31 
-37 FHARFIRICYPPPPQ
+37 
-52 SAIKHRTPNNEEIEL
+52 
-67 PTHITSNLK
+67 
-76 KELRDYQ
+76 
-83 KQAIYSYLEKRQFN
+83 
-97 PTQKHFMFEMA
+97 MFEMA

-133 FFVNSASILEKTKL
+133 FFVNSTSILEKTKL
-147 NFIDSASSKY
+147 NFTDSVSSKY

-189 FSTIQGLFSLFTRA
+189 FSTIQGLFSLFTKA

-273 KSVKEKYENLKA
+273 KSVEDKYKNLKVA
-285 FTYTL
+285 TYTL

-345 SERIEESRKN
+345 SERIEDSKAN
-355 QERFNTFLE
+355 QERFNAFLE
-364 NLNPLDLENFFNH
+364 NLSPLDLENFFNY
-377 SRNAFFKAAK
+377 SRNAFFKDAK
-387 SFFDE
+387 NFFD
-392 KNYAP
+392 KQKYTP
-397 NLVALL
+397 NLAALL
-403 QNKFKESVQIN
+403 QTKFKKSTQIN

-432 DRDNPKRVIFSVDKL
+432 DRDNSKRVIFSVDKL

-461 LKNKANQKDTIK
+461 LKNKASQKDTTK

-492 KPSCIEFY
+492 KPSRIEFY
-500 QRKFDLFNPLSALER
+500 QRKFDFSNPLSALER

-520 IYDSEFIAKL
+520 VYDSEFIAKL
-530 KKELQELGL
+530 KKELQDLGL
-539 GFIEKE
+539 GLIE

-563 ASNTKDKK
+563 ASNTKDKS
-571 KNLFNMD
+571 KNLFNKD
-578 YSDPVEVKLK
+578 YSGPVEATLK
-588 SLHVPLFAFGV
+588 SLHVPLFGFIV

-608 ENKGDRTYYM
+608 ENKGDRTYYIPH
-618 THALNKIPLNYF
+618 TLDKIPLNYF

-657 GFIEQYISPL
+657 EFIERYVSSL
-667 KTNFHKNQKFDD
+667 KTNFHKDQKFDD
-679 NKTLLKLA
+679 NKILLKLA
-687 VYVIENLKDTLLK
+687 VYIIENLKDTLLK
-700 EQNEPSVSALELKE
+700 EQDKPSVSALELKE

-722 STSEWEKDVPPYE
+722 SASEWEKDIPFYE

-750 REFLGF
+750 REFLDF
-756 INDHK
+756 INKNK
-761 ELLNKK
+761 EILDKK

-801 ILFAQTHEDGFLGFT
+801 ILFAQTHSDEFLGFT

-826 EPSNAWKKEFLGM
+826 EPSNAWKKEFLEM
-839 LENATLKSHNKKL
+839 LENAALKSHDKKL
-852 HLKGL
+852 YLKGL
-857 PFFTLHNREVNDE
+857 PFFTFTNNNRRLNAE
-870 FQTAFHQTF
+870 FVEAFHQTF

>member
-1 MLKLKLY
+1 M
-8 LILIQSFAY
+8 
-17 TLKINPK
+17 
-24 TLRYNSL
+24 
-31 NFSLKG
+31 
-37 FHARFIRICYPPPPQ
+37 
-52 SAIKHRTPNNEEIEL
+52 
-67 PTHITSNLK
+67 TSNLK

-83 KQAIYSYLEKRQFN
+83 KKAIYNYLEKRQSH

-118 GLILECYKQGYQNFI
+118 ALILECCKQGYQNFI
-133 FFVNSASILEKTKL
+133 FFVNSTSILEKTKL
-147 NFIDSASSKY
+147 NFTDSASSKY

-164 INDENTEI
+164 INDENIEI

-178 NESHNNAINIY
+178 NESHNSTINIY
-189 FSTIQGLFSLFTRA
+189 FSTIQGLFSLFTKA

-267 ATIPNE
+267 ATIPKE
-273 KSVKEKYENLKA
+273 KSVKDKYENLKVV
-285 FTYTL
+285 TYTL

-345 SERIEESRKN
+345 SERIEDSKEN

-364 NLNPLDLENFFNH
+364 NLSPLDLENFFH
-377 SRNAFFKAAK
+377 YSRNAFFKAAK
-387 SFFDE
+387 NFFDE
-392 KNYAP
+392 RNYTP
-397 NLVALL
+397 NLVAFL
-403 QNKFKESVQIN
+403 QTKFKKSTQIN

-492 KPSCIEFY
+492 KPSRIEFY
-500 QRKFDLFNPLSALER
+500 QRKFDFSNPLSALER

-520 IYDSEFIAKL
+520 VYDSEFIAKL
-530 KKELQELGL
+530 KEELRELGL
-539 GFIEKE
+539 GFIE

-578 YSDPVEVKLK
+578 YSDSVEVKLK
-588 SLHVPLFAFGV
+588 SLHVPLFAFSV

-608 ENKGDRTYYM
+608 ENKGDRTYYIPH
-618 THALNKIPLNYF
+618 TLDKIPINYF

-649 KHAFNNKV
+649 KHPFNNKV
-657 GFIEQYISPL
+657 EFIERYISSL
-667 KTNFHKNQKFDD
+667 KTNFHKNQKFD
-679 NKTLLKLA
+679 NNEILLKLA
-687 VYVIENLKDTLLK
+687 VYIIESLKDTLLK
-700 EQNEPSVSALELKE
+700 EQDKYEVSALELKE

-722 STSEWEKDVPPYE
+722 SASEWEKDIPFYE

-741 MRKLDSDLE
+741 MRKLDSNLE

-761 ELLNKK
+761 EILDKK
-767 FKEWCVLRNDHFTE
+767 FKEWCVLRNDHFAE
-781 LKVFCNIEG
+781 LKVFCNIENS

-801 ILFAQTHEDGFLGFT
+801 ILFAQTHEDEFLGFT

-826 EPSNAWKKEFLGM
+826 EPSNAWKKEFLEM

-857 PFFTLHNREVNDE
+857 PFFTPHNKGVNSE
-870 FQTAFHQTF
+870 FATAFNQIF
-879 KDKEC
+879 

>member
-1 MLKLKLY
+1 
-8 LILIQSFAY
+8 
-17 TLKINPK
+17 
-24 TLRYNSL
+24 
-31 NFSLKG
+31 
-37 FHARFIRICYPPPPQ
+37 
-52 SAIKHRTPNNEEIEL
+52 
-67 PTHITSNLK
+67 
-76 KELRDYQ
+76 
-83 KQAIYSYLEKRQFN
+83 
-97 PTQKHFMFEMA
+97 MFEMA

-118 GLILECYKQGYQNFI
+118 ALILECCKQGYQNFI
-133 FFVNSASILEKTKL
+133 FFVNSTSILEKTRL
-147 NFIDSASSKY
+147 NFTDSVSSKY

-178 NESHNNAINIY
+178 NESQASAINIY
-189 FSTIQGLFSLFTRA
+189 FSTIQGLFSLFTKA
-203 KENAIT
+203 KENAISI
-209 LEDLKDQKLVFLA
+209 EDLKDQKLVFLA

-233 KKLNDS
+233 KKLNDAES
-239 EASEKRNWE
+239 SEKRNWE

-256 QNKDNLLLEFS
+256 QNKNNLLLEFS

-273 KSVKEKYENLKA
+273 KSVKDKYKNLKVI
-285 FTYTL
+285 TYTL

-324 YKELLAQHHNIEN
+324 YKELLAQHHNVGN

-345 SERIEESRKN
+345 SERIEDSKEN

-364 NLNPLDLENFFNH
+364 NLSPLDLENFFNH

-392 KNYAP
+392 KNYTA
-397 NLVALL
+397 NLVAFL
-403 QNKFKESVQIN
+403 QTKFKKSTQIN

-419 ELEKGMLLLNSLE
+419 ELEKSMLLLNSLE

-461 LKNKANQKDTIK
+461 LKNKASQKDTTK

-492 KPSCIEFY
+492 KPSRIEFY

-520 IYDSEFIAKL
+520 VYDSEFIAKL
-530 KKELQELGL
+530 NNELQDLGL
-539 GFIEKE
+539 GFVNEKQ
-545 KEKTTIPLTPTK
+545 TIPLTPTK

-563 ASNTKDKK
+563 ASNKREKNN
-571 KNLFNMD
+571 NLFNKD
-578 YSDPVEVKLK
+578 YSAPVEATLK

-599 REKKVDFKE
+599 REKQVDFKE
-608 ENKGDRTYYM
+608 ENKGDRTYYIPH
-618 THALNKIPLNYF
+618 TLDKIPLNYF

-657 GFIEQYISPL
+657 GFIERYISPL

-679 NKTLLKLA
+679 NEILLKLA
-687 VYVIENLKDTLLK
+687 VYIIENLKDTLLK
-700 EQNEPSVSALELKE
+700 EQDKYDVSALELKE

-722 STSEWEKDVPPYE
+722 SVSEWEKDIPFYE

-761 ELLNKK
+761 ELLDKK
-767 FKEWCVLRNDHFTE
+767 FKEWCVLRNDHFAE
-781 LKVFCNIEG
+781 LKVFCNIENS

-826 EPSNAWKKEFLGM
+826 EPSNAWKKEFLEM

-857 PFFTLHNREVNDE
+857 PFFTLHNGE
-870 FQTAFHQTF
+870 FKTAFDQIF
-879 KDKEC
+879 KDHKC

>member
-1 MLKLKLY
+1 M
-8 LILIQSFAY
+8 FAY
-17 TLKINPK
+17 ALKINLK
-24 TLRYNSL
+24 TLRYNFFT
-31 NFSLKG
+31 FSLRD
-37 FHARFIRICYPPPPQ
+37 FMQDSFAPVTPPQ
-52 SAIKHRTPNNEEIEL
+52 SAIKNHALNNAPNDKEIDL

-76 KELRDYQ
+76 NELRDYQ
-83 KQAIYSYLEKRQFN
+83 KQAINNYLEKRQSN
-97 PTQKHFMFEMA
+97 PFQKHFMFEMA

-133 FFVNSASILEKTKL
+133 FFVNSTSILEKTKL

-178 NESHNNAINIY
+178 NESQASAINIY
-189 FSTIQGLFSLFTRA
+189 FSTIQGLFSLFTKA
-203 KENAIT
+203 KENAISI
-209 LEDLKDQKLVFLA
+209 EDLKDQKLVFLA

-273 KSVKEKYENLKA
+273 KSVKDKYENLKA

-290 KEFSEDK
+290 KEFSENK

-345 SERIEESRKN
+345 SERIEDSKKN

-364 NLNPLDLENFFNH
+364 NLSPLDLENFFNY
-377 SRNAFFKAAK
+377 SRNAFFKDAK
-387 SFFDE
+387 NFFD
-392 KNYAP
+392 KQHYTP
-397 NLVALL
+397 NLVAFL
-403 QNKFKESVQIN
+403 QTKFKKSTQIN

-419 ELEKGMLLLNSLE
+419 ELENHMLLLNSLE

-461 LKNKANQKDTIK
+461 LKNKASQKDTIK

-492 KPSCIEFY
+492 KPNRIEFY
-500 QRKFDLFNPLSALER
+500 QRKFDLFNPLSVLER

-520 IYDSEFIAKL
+520 VYDSEFIAKL
-530 KKELQELGL
+530 NNELQDLGL
-539 GFIEKE
+539 GFIE

-563 ASNTKDKK
+563 ASNKREKNN
-571 KNLFNMD
+571 NLFNKD
-578 YSDPVEVKLK
+578 YSDPVEATLK
-588 SLHVPLFAFGV
+588 SLHVPLFAFNV

-608 ENKGDRTYYM
+608 ENKGDKTYYIPH
-618 THALNKIPLNYF
+618 TLDKIPINYF

-657 GFIEQYISPL
+657 GFIERYISPL

-679 NKTLLKLA
+679 NKILLKLA
-687 VYVIENLKDTLLK
+687 VYIIGNLKDTLLK
-700 EQNEPSVSALELKE
+700 EQDKYEVSALELKE

-722 STSEWEKDVPPYE
+722 SASEWEKNIPPYE

-750 REFLGF
+750 REFLDF
-756 INDHK
+756 INKNK
-761 ELLNKK
+761 EILDKK
-767 FKEWCVLRNDHFTE
+767 FKEWCVLRNDHFAE
-781 LKVFCNIEG
+781 LKVFCNIENS

-801 ILFAQTHEDGFLGFT
+801 ILFAQTHSDEFLGFT

-826 EPSNAWKKEFLGM
+826 EPSNAWKKEFLEM

-857 PFFTLHNREVNDE
+857 PFFTLHNDKAVNDE
-870 FQTAFHQTF
+870 FATAFNQIF
-879 KDKEC
+879 KD

>member
-1 MLKLKLY
+1 
-8 LILIQSFAY
+8 
-17 TLKINPK
+17 
-24 TLRYNSL
+24 
-31 NFSLKG
+31 
-37 FHARFIRICYPPPPQ
+37 
-52 SAIKHRTPNNEEIEL
+52 
-67 PTHITSNLK
+67 
-76 KELRDYQ
+76 
-83 KQAIYSYLEKRQFN
+83 
-97 PTQKHFMFEMA
+97 MFEMA

-133 FFVNSASILEKTKL
+133 FFVNSTSILEKTRL
-147 NFIDSASSKY
+147 NFTDSASSKY

-267 ATIPNE
+267 ATIPKE
-273 KSVKEKYENLKA
+273 KSVEEKYKNLKVA
-285 FTYTL
+285 TYTL

-345 SERIEESRKN
+345 SERIEDSKEN
-355 QERFNTFLE
+355 QERFNAFLE
-364 NLNPLDLENFFNH
+364 NLSPLDLENFFH
-377 SRNAFFKAAK
+377 YSRNAFFKAAK
-387 SFFDE
+387 NFFDE
-392 KNYAP
+392 RNYTP
-397 NLVALL
+397 NLVAFL
-403 QNKFKESVQIN
+403 QTKFKKSTQIN

-461 LKNKANQKDTIK
+461 LKNKANQKDTTK

-492 KPSCIEFY
+492 KPSRIEFY
-500 QRKFDLFNPLSALER
+500 QRKFDLSNPLSALER

-520 IYDSEFIAKL
+520 IYDSEFIAQL
-530 KKELQELGL
+530 KEELRELGL
-539 GFIEKE
+539 GFIE

-571 KNLFNMD
+571 KNLFNKD
-578 YSDPVEVKLK
+578 YSDPVEATLK
-588 SLHVPLFAFGV
+588 SLRVPLFGFIV

-608 ENKGDRTYYM
+608 ENKGDRTYFKPH
-618 THALNKIPLNYF
+618 TLNKIPINYF

-657 GFIEQYISPL
+657 EFIERYVSSL

-679 NKTLLKLA
+679 NKILLKLA
-687 VYVIENLKDTLLK
+687 VYIIGNLKDTLLK
-700 EQNEPSVSALELKE
+700 EQDKYEVSALELKE

-722 STSEWEKDVPPYE
+722 NASEWEKGIPFYE

-756 INDHK
+756 INDNK
-761 ELLNKK
+761 EVLDKK
-767 FKEWCVLRNDHFTE
+767 FKEWCVLRNDHFAE
-781 LKVFCNIEG
+781 LKVFCNIENS
-790 PFYAQGFEPDF
+790 PYYVQGFEPDF
-801 ILFAQTHEDGFLGFT
+801 ILFAQTHSDEFLGFT

-826 EPSNAWKKEFLGM
+826 EPSNAWKKEFLEM

-857 PFFTLHNREVNDE
+857 PFFTLHNKVVNSE
-870 FQTAFHQTF
+870 FATAFDQIF
-879 KDKEC
+879 KD

>member
-1 MLKLKLY
+1 
-8 LILIQSFAY
+8 
-17 TLKINPK
+17 
-24 TLRYNSL
+24 
-31 NFSLKG
+31 
-37 FHARFIRICYPPPPQ
+37 
-52 SAIKHRTPNNEEIEL
+52 
-67 PTHITSNLK
+67 
-76 KELRDYQ
+76 
-83 KQAIYSYLEKRQFN
+83 
-97 PTQKHFMFEMA
+97 MFEMA

-118 GLILECYKQGYQNFI
+118 GLILECCKQGYQNFI
-133 FFVNSASILEKTKL
+133 FFVNSTSILEKTKL
-147 NFIDSASSKY
+147 NFTDSASSKY

-178 NESHNNAINIY
+178 NESHNGAINIY
-189 FSTIQGLFSLFTRA
+189 FSTIQGLFSLFTKA

-267 ATIPNE
+267 ATIPKE
-273 KSVKEKYENLKA
+273 KSVEEKYKNLKVI
-285 FTYTL
+285 TYTL

-345 SERIEESRKN
+345 SERIEDSKEN
-355 QERFNTFLE
+355 QECFNAFLE
-364 NLNPLDLENFFNH
+364 NLSPLDLENFFND
-377 SRNAFFKAAK
+377 SRNAFFKDAK
-387 SFFDE
+387 NFFDNQ
-392 KNYAP
+392 KYTP
-397 NLVALL
+397 NLAAFL
-403 QNKFKESVQIN
+403 QTKFKKSTQIN

-419 ELEKGMLLLNSLE
+419 ELEKSMLLLNSLE

-461 LKNKANQKDTIK
+461 LKNKANQKDTTK

-492 KPSCIEFY
+492 KPSRIEFY
-500 QRKFDLFNPLSALER
+500 QRKFDFSNPLSALER

-520 IYDSEFIAKL
+520 IYDSEFIAQL
-530 KKELQELGL
+530 NNELQVLGL
-539 GFIEKE
+539 GFVNEKQ
-545 KEKTTIPLTPTK
+545 TIPLTPTK

-563 ASNTKDKK
+563 ASNKRDKK
-571 KNLFNMD
+571 KNLFNKD
-578 YSDPVEVKLK
+578 YSGPVEATLK
-588 SLHVPLFAFGV
+588 SLHVPLFAFDV

-608 ENKGDRTYYM
+608 ENKGDKTYYIPH
-618 THALNKIPLNYF
+618 TLDKIPINYF

-638 LDFKTLKKAFK
+638 LDFKTLKKAFT

-657 GFIEQYISPL
+657 GFIERYISQL
-667 KTNFHKNQKFDD
+667 KTNFHKDQKFDD
-679 NKTLLKLA
+679 NKILLKLA
-687 VYVIENLKDTLLK
+687 VYIIENLKDTLLK
-700 EQNEPSVSALELKE
+700 EQDKYEVSALELKE

-722 STSEWEKDVPPYE
+722 SASEWEKGIPFYE

-750 REFLGF
+750 RKFLGF

-761 ELLNKK
+761 EILDKK

-781 LKVFCNIEG
+781 LKVFCNIKDS
-790 PFYAQGFEPDF
+790 PYYAQGFEPDF
-801 ILFAQTHEDGFLGFT
+801 ILFAQTHSDEFLGFT

-826 EPSNAWKKEFLGM
+826 EPSNAWKKEFLEM
-839 LENATLKSHNKKL
+839 LENAALKSHNKKL

-857 PFFTLHNREVNDE
+857 PFFTLHNLHNNKAVNGE
-870 FQTAFHQTF
+870 FVTAFDQIF
-879 KDKEC
+879 KD

>member
-1 MLKLKLY
+1 MHSKL
-8 LILIQSFAY
+8 
-17 TLKINPK
+17 
-24 TLRYNSL
+24 
-31 NFSLKG
+31 
-37 FHARFIRICYPPPPQ
+37 PPPPQ
-52 SAIKHRTPNNEEIEL
+52 SAIKNHALNNAPNNKEIEL

-83 KQAIYSYLEKRQFN
+83 KQAIDNYLEKRQSN

-118 GLILECYKQGYQNFI
+118 GLILECCKQGYQNFI
-133 FFVNSASILEKTKL
+133 FFVNSTSILEKTKL
-147 NFIDSASSKY
+147 NFTDSASSKY

-178 NESHNNAINIY
+178 NESHNGAINIY

-267 ATIPNE
+267 ATIPKE
-273 KSVKEKYENLKA
+273 KSVKDKYENLKVA
-285 FTYTL
+285 TYTL
-290 KEFSEDK
+290 KQFSEDK

-337 FKPCILFK
+337 FKSCILFK
-345 SERIEESRKN
+345 SERIEESKKN
-355 QERFNTFLE
+355 QERFNAFLE
-364 NLNPLDLENFFNH
+364 NLSPLDLENFFH
-377 SRNAFFKAAK
+377 YSRNAFFKDAK
-387 SFFDE
+387 NFFD
-392 KNYAP
+392 KQKYTP
-397 NLVALL
+397 NLAALL
-403 QNKFKESVQIN
+403 QTKFKKSAQIN

-461 LKNKANQKDTIK
+461 LKNKASQKDTTK

-480 GARYYPFSYNDF
+480 GARYYPFSYNDL
-492 KPSCIEFY
+492 KPSQIEFY

-530 KKELQELGL
+530 NDELQVLGL
-539 GFIEKE
+539 GFVNEKQ
-545 KEKTTIPLTPTK
+545 TIPLTPTK

-563 ASNTKDKK
+563 ASNTKNKN
-571 KNLFNMD
+571 KNLFNKD
-578 YSDPVEVKLK
+578 YTDPVKVKLQ

-608 ENKGDRTYYM
+608 ENKGDTTYYIPH
-618 THALNKIPLNYF
+618 TLDKIPLNYF

-649 KHAFNNKV
+649 EQAFNNKV
-657 GFIEQYISPL
+657 GFIERYISPL

-679 NKTLLKLA
+679 NKILLKLA
-687 VYVIENLKDTLLK
+687 VYIIENLKDTLLK
-700 EQNEPSVSALELKE
+700 EQDKYDVSTLELKE

-722 STSEWEKDVPPYE
+722 SASEWEKDIPLYE

-741 MRKLDSDLE
+741 MRKLNDLE
-750 REFLGF
+750 RGFLDF

-761 ELLNKK
+761 EVLDKK

-781 LKVFCNIEG
+781 LKVFCNIENSRY
-790 PFYAQGFEPDF
+790 YAQGFEPDF
-801 ILFAQTHEDGFLGFT
+801 ILFAQTHSDEFLGFT

-826 EPSNAWKKEFLGM
+826 KHSNAWKEEFLEI

-852 HLKGL
+852 DLKGL
-857 PFFTLHNREVNDE
+857 PFFTFTNNNRTLNAE
-870 FQTAFHQTF
+870 FVEAFYQTF

>member
-1 MLKLKLY
+1 MQDSS
-8 LILIQSFAY
+8 IQSY
-17 TLKINPK
+17 P
-24 TLRYNSL
+24 
-31 NFSLKG
+31 
-37 FHARFIRICYPPPPQ
+37 PPPPQ
-52 SAIKHRTPNNEEIEL
+52 SAIKNHALNNAPSNKEIEL

-83 KQAIYSYLEKRQFN
+83 KQAIYNYLEKRQSN

-118 GLILECYKQGYQNFI
+118 GLILECCKQGYQNFI

-147 NFIDSASSKY
+147 NFTDSVSSKY

-178 NESHNNAINIY
+178 NESHNGAINIY
-189 FSTIQGLFSLFTRA
+189 FSTIQGLFSLFTKA

-256 QNKDNLLLEFS
+256 QNEDNLLLEFS
-267 ATIPNE
+267 ATIPKE
-273 KSVKEKYENLKA
+273 KSVEEKYKNLKA

-345 SERIEESRKN
+345 SERIEESKEN
-355 QERFNTFLE
+355 QERFNAFLE
-364 NLNPLDLENFFNH
+364 NLSPLDLENFFNH
-377 SRNAFFKAAK
+377 SQNAFFKDAK
-387 SFFDE
+387 NFFD
-392 KNYAP
+392 KQKYTP
-397 NLVALL
+397 NLAAFL
-403 QNKFKESVQIN
+403 QTKFKKSTQIN

-461 LKNKANQKDTIK
+461 LKNKASQKDTTK

-492 KPSCIEFY
+492 KPSRIEFY
-500 QRKFDLFNPLSALER
+500 QRKFDFSNPLSVLER

-520 IYDSEFIAKL
+520 VYDSEFIAQL
-530 KKELQELGL
+530 NNELQDLGL
-539 GFIEKE
+539 GFVNEKQ
-545 KEKTTIPLTPTK
+545 TIPLTPTK

-563 ASNTKDKK
+563 ASNTKDKN
-571 KNLFNMD
+571 KNLFNKD
-578 YSDPVEVKLK
+578 YTDSVKVKLQ
-588 SLHVPLFAFGV
+588 SLHVPLFAFNV

-608 ENKGDRTYYM
+608 ENKGDTTYYIPH
-618 THALNKIPLNYF
+618 TLDKIPLNYF

-649 KHAFNNKV
+649 KHPFNNKV
-657 GFIEQYISPL
+657 GFIECYISPL

-679 NKTLLKLA
+679 NKILLKLA
-687 VYVIENLKDTLLK
+687 AYIIENLKDTLLK
-700 EQNEPSVSALELKE
+700 EQDKYEVSALELKE

-722 STSEWEKDVPPYE
+722 SASEWEKDIPFYE

-750 REFLGF
+750 REFLVF

-761 ELLNKK
+761 EVLDEK
-767 FKEWCVLRNDHFTE
+767 FKEWCVLRNDHFAE
-781 LKVFCNIEG
+781 LKVFCNIENS
-790 PFYAQGFEPDF
+790 PYYAQGFEPDF
-801 ILFAQTHEDGFLGFT
+801 ILFAQTHSDEFLGFT
-816 CYMEAKGEHL
+816 CYVEAKGEHL
-826 EPSNAWKKEFLGM
+826 EPSNAWKKEFLEM

-857 PFFTLHNREVNDE
+857 PFFTLHNSVVNSE
-870 FQTAFHQTF
+870 FKTAFHQIF
-879 KDKEC
+879 KDQKC

>member
-1 MLKLKLY
+1 
-8 LILIQSFAY
+8 
-17 TLKINPK
+17 
-24 TLRYNSL
+24 
-31 NFSLKG
+31 
-37 FHARFIRICYPPPPQ
+37 PQ
-52 SAIKHRTPNNEEIEL
+52 SAIKDHTPNNAPNNEEIEL

-83 KQAIYSYLEKRQFN
+83 KQAIYNYLEKRQSH

-133 FFVNSASILEKTKL
+133 FFVNSTSILEKTKL
-147 NFIDSASSKY
+147 NFTDSASSKY

-164 INDENTEI
+164 INDENIEI

-189 FSTIQGLFSLFTRA
+189 FSTIQGLFSLFTKA

-273 KSVKEKYENLKA
+273 KSIEEKYKNLKVIN
-285 FTYTL
+285 YTL

-345 SERIEESRKN
+345 SERIEESKKN
-355 QERFNTFLE
+355 QERFNAFLE
-364 NLNPLDLENFFNH
+364 NLSPLDLENFFH
-377 SRNAFFKAAK
+377 YSRNAFFKDAK
-387 SFFDE
+387 NFFD
-392 KNYAP
+392 KQKYTP
-397 NLVALL
+397 NLTAFL
-403 QNKFKESVQIN
+403 QAKFKKSTQIN

-461 LKNKANQKDTIK
+461 LKNKASQKDTTK

-492 KPSCIEFY
+492 KPSRIEFY
-500 QRKFDLFNPLSALER
+500 QRKFDLSNPLSSLER

-520 IYDSEFIAKL
+520 IYNSEFIAKL
-530 KKELQELGL
+530 KKGLQELGL

-578 YSDPVEVKLK
+578 YSGPIEATLQ
-588 SLHVPLFAFGV
+588 SLHVPLFGFIV

-608 ENKGDRTYYM
+608 ENKGDRTYYIPH
-618 THALNKIPLNYF
+618 TLDKIPINYF

-679 NKTLLKLA
+679 NKILLKLA
-687 VYVIENLKDTLLK
+687 VYIIENLKDTLLK
-700 EQNEPSVSALELKE
+700 EQDKYDVSALELKE

-722 STSEWEKDVPPYE
+722 SASEWEKDIPFYE

-756 INDHK
+756 INDNK
-761 ELLNKK
+761 EVLDKK
-767 FKEWCVLRNDHFTE
+767 FKEWCVLRNDHFAE

-790 PFYAQGFEPDF
+790 PYYAQGFEPDF
-801 ILFAQTHEDGFLGFT
+801 ILFAQTHSDEFLGFT

-826 EPSNAWKKEFLGM
+826 EPSNAWKKEFLEM

-857 PFFTLHNREVNDE
+857 PFFTLHNDKAVNDE
-870 FQTAFHQTF
+870 FATAFNQTF

>member
-1 MLKLKLY
+1 MQDSS
-8 LILIQSFAY
+8 IQS
-17 TLKINPK
+17 
-24 TLRYNSL
+24 
-31 NFSLKG
+31 
-37 FHARFIRICYPPPPQ
+37 YPPPPQ
-52 SAIKHRTPNNEEIEL
+52 SAIKDRTPNNAPSNGEIEL

-83 KQAIYSYLEKRQFN
+83 KKAIYNYLEKRQFN
-97 PTQKHFMFEMA
+97 PFQKHFMFEMA

-147 NFIDSASSKY
+147 NFTDSVSSKY

-178 NESHNNAINIY
+178 NESHNGAINIY

-267 ATIPNE
+267 ATIPKE
-273 KSVKEKYENLKA
+273 KSVEEKYKNLKVV
-285 FTYTL
+285 TYTL

-345 SERIEESRKN
+345 SERIEESKKN
-355 QERFNTFLE
+355 QERFNAFLE
-364 NLNPLDLENFFNH
+364 NLSPLDLENFFH
-377 SRNAFFKAAK
+377 YSRNAFFKAAK
-387 SFFDE
+387 NFFDE
-392 KNYAP
+392 KNYTA
-397 NLVALL
+397 NLVAFL
-403 QNKFKESVQIN
+403 QTKFKKSTQIN

-419 ELEKGMLLLNSLE
+419 ELEKSMPLLNSLE

-461 LKNKANQKDTIK
+461 LKNKASQKDTIK

-492 KPSCIEFY
+492 KPSRIEFY
-500 QRKFDLFNPLSALER
+500 QRKFDFSNPLSALER

-520 IYDSEFIAKL
+520 VYDSEFIAKL
-530 KKELQELGL
+530 KKELQDLGL
-539 GFIEKE
+539 GLIE

-563 ASNTKDKK
+563 ASNTKDKN
-571 KNLFNMD
+571 KNLFNKD
-578 YSDPVEVKLK
+578 YTDHVKVKLQ
-588 SLHVPLFAFGV
+588 SLHVPLFAFNV

-608 ENKGDRTYYM
+608 ENKGDTTYYIP
-618 THALNKIPLNYF
+618 HALDKIPLNYF

-657 GFIEQYISPL
+657 EFIERYVSSL
-667 KTNFHKNQKFDD
+667 KTNFHKSQKFDD
-679 NKTLLKLA
+679 NEILLKLA
-687 VYVIENLKDTLLK
+687 VYIIENLKDTLLK
-700 EQNEPSVSALELKE
+700 EQDKYEVSALELKE

-722 STSEWEKDVPPYE
+722 SASEWEKDIPFYE

-750 REFLGF
+750 RDFLNF
-756 INDHK
+756 INDNK
-761 ELLNKK
+761 EVLDKK
-767 FKEWCVLRNDHFTE
+767 FKEWCVLRNDHFAE
-781 LKVFCNIEG
+781 LKVFCNIENS
-790 PFYAQGFEPDF
+790 PYYAQGFEPDF
-801 ILFAQTHEDGFLGFT
+801 ILFAQTHSDEFLGFT

-826 EPSNAWKKEFLGM
+826 EPSNAWKKEFLEM

-857 PFFTLHNREVNDE
+857 PFFTLKNSVVNSE
-870 FQTAFHQTF
+870 FATAFNQIF
-879 KDKEC
+879 KDQKC

>member
-1 MLKLKLY
+1 
-8 LILIQSFAY
+8 
-17 TLKINPK
+17 
-24 TLRYNSL
+24 
-31 NFSLKG
+31 
-37 FHARFIRICYPPPPQ
+37 PQ
-52 SAIKHRTPNNEEIEL
+52 SAIKDHALNNAPNDKEIEL

-83 KQAIYSYLEKRQFN
+83 KQAVYNYLEKRQSN

-118 GLILECYKQGYQNFI
+118 ALILECYKQGYQNFI
-133 FFVNSASILEKTKL
+133 FFVNSTSILEKTKL
-147 NFIDSASSKY
+147 NFTDSVSSKY

-189 FSTIQGLFSLFTRA
+189 FSTIQGLFSLFTKA

-267 ATIPNE
+267 ATISKE
-273 KSVKEKYENLKA
+273 KSVEEKYENLKVA
-285 FTYTL
+285 TYTL

-345 SERIEESRKN
+345 SERIEESKKN
-355 QERFNTFLE
+355 QERFNAFLE
-364 NLNPLDLENFFNH
+364 NLSPLDLENFFNY
-377 SRNAFFKAAK
+377 SRNAFFKDAK
-387 SFFDE
+387 NFFD
-392 KNYAP
+392 KQKYTP
-397 NLVALL
+397 NLVAFL
-403 QNKFKESVQIN
+403 QTKFKKSTQIN

-432 DRDNPKRVIFSVDKL
+432 DRGNPKRVIFSVDKL

-461 LKNKANQKDTIK
+461 LKNKASQKDTTK

-492 KPSCIEFY
+492 RPSCIEFY

-520 IYDSEFIAKL
+520 VYDSEFIAKL
-530 KKELQELGL
+530 NNELQDLGL
-539 GFIEKE
+539 GFVNEKQ
-545 KEKTTIPLTPTK
+545 TIPLTPTK

-563 ASNTKDKK
+563 ASNKRERNN
-571 KNLFNMD
+571 NLFNKD
-578 YSDPVEVKLK
+578 YTDPVEATLK
-588 SLHVPLFAFGV
+588 SLHVPLFAFNV

-608 ENKGDRTYYM
+608 ENKGDTTYYIPH
-618 THALNKIPLNYF
+618 TLDKIPLNYF

-657 GFIEQYISPL
+657 GFIERYISPL

-679 NKTLLKLA
+679 NKILLKLA
-687 VYVIENLKDTLLK
+687 VYIIENLKDTLLK
-700 EQNEPSVSALELKE
+700 EQDKYDVSALELKE

-722 STSEWEKDVPPYE
+722 SASEWEKDIPSYE

-741 MRKLDSDLE
+741 MRKLDSGLE
-750 REFLGF
+750 RDFLDF
-756 INDHK
+756 INKNK
-761 ELLNKK
+761 EILDKK
-767 FKEWCVLRNDHFTE
+767 FKEWCVLRNDHFAE

-801 ILFAQTHEDGFLGFT
+801 ILFAQTHSDEFLGFT

-826 EPSNAWKKEFLGM
+826 EPSNAWKEEFLEM

-857 PFFTLHNREVNDE
+857 PFFTLHNSVVNGD
-870 FQTAFHQTF
+870 FQTAFYQTF

>member
-1 MLKLKLY
+1 MQDSF
-8 LILIQSFAY
+8 IQNY
-17 TLKINPK
+17 
-24 TLRYNSL
+24 
-31 NFSLKG
+31 
-37 FHARFIRICYPPPPQ
+37 PPQ
-52 SAIKHRTPNNEEIEL
+52 SAIKDRTPNNAPSNGEIEL

-83 KQAIYSYLEKRQFN
+83 KKAIHHYLEKRQFN

-118 GLILECYKQGYQNFI
+118 GLILECCKQGYQNFI

-147 NFIDSASSKY
+147 NFTDSISSKY

-178 NESHNNAINIY
+178 NESHNGAINIY
-189 FSTIQGLFSLFTRA
+189 FSTIQGLFSLFTKA

-233 KKLNDS
+233 KKLSDAES
-239 EASEKRNWE
+239 SEKRNWE

-273 KSVKEKYENLKA
+273 KSVKEKYENLKVI
-285 FTYTL
+285 TYTL

-345 SERIEESRKN
+345 SERIEDSKEN
-355 QERFNTFLE
+355 QECFNAFLE
-364 NLNPLDLENFFNH
+364 NLSPLDLENFFNH
-377 SRNAFFKAAK
+377 SHNAFFKDAK
-387 SFFDE
+387 NFFD
-392 KNYAP
+392 KQHYTP
-397 NLVALL
+397 NLTAFL
-403 QNKFKESVQIN
+403 QTKFKKSTQIN

-419 ELEKGMLLLNSLE
+419 ELEKSMLLLNSLE
-432 DRDNPKRVIFSVDKL
+432 DRDNPKRVVFSVDKL

-473 DAQLIGR
+473 EAQLIGR

-492 KPSCIEFY
+492 KPSRIEFY
-500 QRKFDLFNPLSALER
+500 QRKFDFSNPLSTLER

-520 IYDSEFIAKL
+520 VYDSEFIAQLNKG
-530 KKELQELGL
+530 LQDLGL
-539 GFIEKE
+539 GFVNEKQ
-545 KEKTTIPLTPTK
+545 TIPLTPTK

-563 ASNTKDKK
+563 ASNTKNKN
-571 KNLFNMD
+571 KNLFNKD
-578 YSDPVEVKLK
+578 YTDSVEVKLQ
-588 SLHVPLFAFGV
+588 SLHVPLFGLIAH
-599 REKKVDFKE
+599 EKKVDFKE
-608 ENKGDRTYYM
+608 ENKGDTTYYKPH
-618 THALNKIPLNYF
+618 TLDKIPLNYF

-649 KHAFNNKV
+649 KHPFNNKA
-657 GFIEQYISPL
+657 GFIERYIFQL

-679 NKTLLKLA
+679 NKILLKLA
-687 VYVIENLKDTLLK
+687 VYIIENLKDTLLK
-700 EQNEPSVSALELKE
+700 EQDKYEVSALELKE

-722 STSEWEKDVPPYE
+722 SASELEKDIPLYE

-750 REFLGF
+750 KGFLDF
-756 INDHK
+756 INNHK
-761 ELLNKK
+761 EVLDKK

-781 LKVFCNIEG
+781 LKVFCNIENS
-790 PFYAQGFEPDF
+790 PYYAQGFEPDF
-801 ILFAQTHEDGFLGFT
+801 ILFAQTHSDEFLGFT

-826 EPSNAWKKEFLGM
+826 EPSNAWKEEFLEM
-839 LENATLKSHNKKL
+839 LENAALKSHNKKL
-852 HLKGL
+852 NLKGL
-857 PFFTLHNREVNDE
+857 PFFTLKNSVVNSE
-870 FQTAFHQTF
+870 FTTAFDQIF
-879 KDKEC
+879 KDQKC

>member
-1 MLKLKLY
+1 M
-8 LILIQSFAY
+8 FAY
-17 TLKINPK
+17 ALKINLK
-24 TLRYNSL
+24 TLRYNFL
-31 NFSLKG
+31 TFSLRD
-37 FHARFIRICYPPPPQ
+37 FMQDSSIQSYPPPPPQ
-52 SAIKHRTPNNEEIEL
+52 SAIKDRAPNNAPSNGEIEL

-83 KQAIYSYLEKRQFN
+83 KKAIYNYLEKRQSN

-133 FFVNSASILEKTKL
+133 FFVNSTSILEKTKL
-147 NFIDSASSKY
+147 NFTDSASSKY

-189 FSTIQGLFSLFTRA
+189 FSTIQGLFSLFTKA

-233 KKLNDS
+233 KKLNDN

-273 KSVKEKYENLKA
+273 KSVKDKYENLKVI
-285 FTYTL
+285 TYTL
-290 KEFSEDK
+290 KQFSEDK

-311 LETRFLGACVSSL
+311 LEMRFLGACVSSL

-345 SERIEESRKN
+345 SERIEDSKEN
-355 QERFNTFLE
+355 QERFNAFLE
-364 NLNPLDLENFFNH
+364 NLSPLDLENFFNY
-377 SRNAFFKAAK
+377 SCNAFFKDAK
-387 SFFDE
+387 NFFD
-392 KNYAP
+392 KQKYTP
-397 NLVALL
+397 NLTAFL
-403 QNKFKESVQIN
+403 QTKFKKSTQIN

-419 ELEKGMLLLNSLE
+419 ELEKSMLLLNSLE

-461 LKNKANQKDTIK
+461 LKNKASQKDTIK

-492 KPSCIEFY
+492 KPSRIEFY

-530 KKELQELGL
+530 KKELRELGL
-539 GFIEKE
+539 GLIE

-563 ASNTKDKK
+563 ASNKREKNN
-571 KNLFNMD
+571 NLFNKD
-578 YSDPVEVKLK
+578 YSGPVKVTLQ

-608 ENKGDRTYYM
+608 ENKGDKTYFKPH
-618 THALNKIPLNYF
+618 TLNKIPINYF

-657 GFIEQYISPL
+657 GFIEQYILPL
-667 KTNFHKNQKFDD
+667 KTNFHKSQKFD
-679 NKTLLKLA
+679 NNEILLKLA
-687 VYVIENLKDTLLK
+687 VYIIGNLKDTLLK
-700 EQNEPSVSALELKE
+700 EQDKYEVSALELKE

-722 STSEWEKDVPPYE
+722 STSEWEKDIPFYE

-761 ELLNKK
+761 ELLDKK

-801 ILFAQTHEDGFLGFT
+801 ILFAQTHEDEFLGFT

-826 EPSNAWKKEFLGM
+826 EPSNAWKKEFLEM

-857 PFFTLHNREVNDE
+857 PFFTLHNEVVNDD
-870 FQTAFHQTF
+870 FTTAFNQIF

>member
-1 MLKLKLY
+1 MQDLFT
-8 LILIQSFAY
+8 QSY
-17 TLKINPK
+17 
-24 TLRYNSL
+24 
-31 NFSLKG
+31 
-37 FHARFIRICYPPPPQ
+37 PPQ
-52 SAIKHRTPNNEEIEL
+52 SAIKDRVPNNAPSNGEIEL
-67 PTHITSNLK
+67 PTHITSHLK

-83 KQAIYSYLEKRQFN
+83 KQAIYNYLEKRQSH

-118 GLILECYKQGYQNFI
+118 GLILECCKQGYQNFI
-133 FFVNSASILEKTKL
+133 FFVNSTSILEKTKL
-147 NFIDSASSKY
+147 NFTDSTSSKY
-157 LFSENIN
+157 LFSENIH

-189 FSTIQGLFSLFTRA
+189 FSTIQGLFSLFTKA

-267 ATIPNE
+267 ATIPKE
-273 KSVKEKYENLKA
+273 KSVEDKYENLKVV
-285 FTYTL
+285 TYTL

-345 SERIEESRKN
+345 SERIEDSKEN
-355 QERFNTFLE
+355 QERFNAFLD
-364 NLNPLDLENFFNH
+364 NLSPLDLENFFNY
-377 SRNAFFKAAK
+377 SRNAFFKDAK
-387 SFFDE
+387 NFFD
-392 KNYAP
+392 KQHYTP
-397 NLVALL
+397 NLAALL
-403 QNKFKESVQIN
+403 QTKFKKSTQIN

-461 LKNKANQKDTIK
+461 LKNKASQKDTTK

-492 KPSCIEFY
+492 KPSRIEFY
-500 QRKFDLFNPLSALER
+500 QRKFDFSNPLSALER

-520 IYDSEFIAKL
+520 VYDSEFIAQL
-530 KKELQELGL
+530 NNELQDLGL
-539 GFIEKE
+539 GFVNEKQ
-545 KEKTTIPLTPTK
+545 TIPLTPTK

-563 ASNTKDKK
+563 ASNTKDKN
-571 KNLFNMD
+571 KNLFNKD
-578 YSDPVEVKLK
+578 YTDSVKAKLQ
-588 SLHVPLFAFGV
+588 SLHVPLFAFNV

-608 ENKGDRTYYM
+608 ENKGDRTYYIPH
-618 THALNKIPLNYF
+618 TLNKIPINYF

-649 KHAFNNKV
+649 KHPFNNKV
-657 GFIEQYISPL
+657 GFIEQYISHL

-679 NKTLLKLA
+679 NKILLKLA
-687 VYVIENLKDTLLK
+687 VYIIENLKDTLLK
-700 EQNEPSVSALELKE
+700 EQDKYEVSALELKE

-722 STSEWEKDVPPYE
+722 SASELEKDIPFYE

-750 REFLGF
+750 REFLVF
-756 INDHK
+756 INDRK
-761 ELLNKK
+761 EVLDRK

-781 LKVFCNIEG
+781 LKVFCGIKDS
-790 PFYAQGFEPDF
+790 PYYAQGFEPDF
-801 ILFAQTHEDGFLGFT
+801 ILFAQTHSDEFLGFT

-826 EPSNAWKKEFLGM
+826 EPSNAWKEEFLEM
-839 LENATLKSHNKKL
+839 LENADLKSRNKKL
-852 HLKGL
+852 NLKGL
-857 PFFTLHNREVNDE
+857 PFFTLHNNKNNKVVNSE
-870 FQTAFHQTF
+870 FATAFNQIF
-879 KDKEC
+879 KDQEC

>member
-1 MLKLKLY
+1 MQDSS
-8 LILIQSFAY
+8 IQS
-17 TLKINPK
+17 
-24 TLRYNSL
+24 
-31 NFSLKG
+31 
-37 FHARFIRICYPPPPQ
+37 YPPPPQ
-52 SAIKHRTPNNEEIEL
+52 SAIKNHALNNAPNNKEIDL

-83 KQAIYSYLEKRQFN
+83 KQAIYNYLEKRQSH

-133 FFVNSASILEKTKL
+133 FFVNSTSILEKTKL
-147 NFIDSASSKY
+147 NFTDSTSSKY

-178 NESHNNAINIY
+178 NESHSGAINIY

-267 ATIPNE
+267 ATIPKE
-273 KSVKEKYENLKA
+273 KSVEEKYKNLKVA
-285 FTYTL
+285 TYTL

-345 SERIEESRKN
+345 SERIEDSKEN
-355 QERFNTFLE
+355 QERFNAFLE
-364 NLNPLDLENFFNH
+364 NLSPLDLENFFH
-377 SRNAFFKAAK
+377 YSRNAFFKDAK
-387 SFFDE
+387 NFFDE
-392 KNYAP
+392 RNYTA
-397 NLVALL
+397 NLVAFL
-403 QNKFKESVQIN
+403 QTKFKKSTQIN

-419 ELEKGMLLLNSLE
+419 ELEKSMLLLNSLE

-461 LKNKANQKDTIK
+461 LKNKASQKDTIK

-492 KPSCIEFY
+492 KPSRIEFY
-500 QRKFDLFNPLSALER
+500 QRKFDLSNPLSALER

-520 IYDSEFIAKL
+520 VYDSEFIAKL
-530 KKELQELGL
+530 KEELRELGL
-539 GFIEKE
+539 GLIE

-571 KNLFNMD
+571 KNLLNMD
-578 YSDPVEVKLK
+578 YSGPVEATLK
-588 SLHVPLFAFGV
+588 SLHVPLFAFNV

-608 ENKGDRTYYM
+608 ENKGDTTYYIPH
-618 THALNKIPLNYF
+618 TLDKIPINYF

-657 GFIEQYISPL
+657 EFIERYVSSL
-667 KTNFHKNQKFDD
+667 KTNFHKSQKFD
-679 NKTLLKLA
+679 NNEILLKLA
-687 VYVIENLKDTLLK
+687 VYIIENLKDTLLK
-700 EQNEPSVSALELKE
+700 EQDKYEVSALELKE

-722 STSEWEKDVPPYE
+722 SASEWEKDIPYE

-750 REFLGF
+750 REFLVF

-761 ELLNKK
+761 EVLDKK

-781 LKVFCNIEG
+781 LKVFCNIENS

-801 ILFAQTHEDGFLGFT
+801 ILFAQTHEDEFLGFT

-826 EPSNAWKKEFLGM
+826 EPSNAWKKEFLEM

-857 PFFTLHNREVNDE
+857 PFFTFTNNNRRLNTE
-870 FQTAFHQTF
+870 FVEAFKQIF

>member
-1 MLKLKLY
+1 
-8 LILIQSFAY
+8 
-17 TLKINPK
+17 
-24 TLRYNSL
+24 
-31 NFSLKG
+31 
-37 FHARFIRICYPPPPQ
+37 
-52 SAIKHRTPNNEEIEL
+52 AIKDRTPNNAPSNKEIEL

-83 KQAIYSYLEKRQFN
+83 KQAIYNYLEKRQSN

-118 GLILECYKQGYQNFI
+118 GLILECCKQGYQNFI

-147 NFIDSASSKY
+147 NFTDSASSKY

-178 NESHNNAINIY
+178 NESHNGAINIY
-189 FSTIQGLFSLFTRA
+189 FSTIQGLFSLFTKA

-267 ATIPNE
+267 ATIPKE
-273 KSVKEKYENLKA
+273 KSVKDKYENLKVV
-285 FTYTL
+285 TYTL

-304 LSYENKE
+304 LSYENKA

-345 SERIEESRKN
+345 SERIEESKKN
-355 QERFNTFLE
+355 QERFNAFLE
-364 NLNPLDLENFFNH
+364 NLSPLDLENFFNH
-377 SRNAFFKAAK
+377 SRNAFFKDAK

-392 KNYAP
+392 QKHTP

-419 ELEKGMLLLNSLE
+419 ELEKSMLLLNSLE

-492 KPSCIEFY
+492 KPGRIEFY

-530 KKELQELGL
+530 NKGLQDLGL
-539 GFIEKE
+539 GFVNEKQ
-545 KEKTTIPLTPTK
+545 TIPLTPTK

-563 ASNTKDKK
+563 ASNKREKNN
-571 KNLFNMD
+571 NLFNKD
-578 YSDPVEVKLK
+578 YTDPVEATLK
-588 SLHVPLFAFGV
+588 SLHVPLFGFNV

-608 ENKGDRTYYM
+608 ENKGDRTYYIPYI
-618 THALNKIPLNYF
+618 LDKIPLNYF

-679 NKTLLKLA
+679 NKILLKLA
-687 VYVIENLKDTLLK
+687 VYIIGNLKDTLLK
-700 EQNEPSVSALELKE
+700 EQDKPSVSALELKE

-722 STSEWEKDVPPYE
+722 SASEWEKNIPPYE

-750 REFLGF
+750 RDFLDF
-756 INDHK
+756 INKNK
-761 ELLNKK
+761 EILDKK
-767 FKEWCVLRNDHFTE
+767 FKEWCVLRNDHFAE
-781 LKVFCNIEG
+781 LKVFCNIEDS
-790 PFYAQGFEPDF
+790 PYYAQGFEPDF

-826 EPSNAWKKEFLGM
+826 EPSNAWKKEFLEM

-857 PFFTLHNREVNDE
+857 PFFTLHNSVVNGD
-870 FQTAFHQTF
+870 FQTAFHQIF

>member
-1 MLKLKLY
+1 
-8 LILIQSFAY
+8 
-17 TLKINPK
+17 
-24 TLRYNSL
+24 
-31 NFSLKG
+31 
-37 FHARFIRICYPPPPQ
+37 
-52 SAIKHRTPNNEEIEL
+52 
-67 PTHITSNLK
+67 
-76 KELRDYQ
+76 
-83 KQAIYSYLEKRQFN
+83 
-97 PTQKHFMFEMA
+97 MFEMA

-133 FFVNSASILEKTKL
+133 FFVNSTSILEKTKL
-147 NFIDSASSKY
+147 NFTDSVSSKY
-157 LFSENIN
+157 LFSETIH

-178 NESHNNAINIY
+178 SESHENAINIY
-189 FSTIQGLFSLFTRA
+189 FSTIQGLFSLFTKA

-209 LEDLKDQKLVFLA
+209 IEDLKDQKLVFLA

-233 KKLNDS
+233 KKLS
-239 EASEKRNWE
+239 GAEFSEKRNWE

-273 KSVKEKYENLKA
+273 KSVKDKYENLKVI
-285 FTYTL
+285 TYTL

-345 SERIEESRKN
+345 SERIEDSKEN
-355 QERFNTFLE
+355 QERFNAFLE
-364 NLNPLDLENFFNH
+364 NLSPSDLENFFH
-377 SRNAFFKAAK
+377 YSRNAFFKDAK
-387 SFFDE
+387 NFFD
-392 KNYAP
+392 KNNYTP
-397 NLVALL
+397 NLTAFL
-403 QNKFKESVQIN
+403 QTKFKKSTQIN

-419 ELEKGMLLLNSLE
+419 ELERGMLLLNSLE
-432 DRDNPKRVIFSVDKL
+432 DRDNPKRVVFSVDKL

-461 LKNKANQKDTIK
+461 LKNKASRKDTTK
-473 DAQLIGR
+473 EAQLIGR

-492 KPSCIEFY
+492 KPSRIEFY
-500 QRKFDLFNPLSALER
+500 QRKFDLSNPLSALER

-520 IYDSEFIAKL
+520 VYDSEFIAKL
-530 KKELQELGL
+530 KKELQDLGL
-539 GFIEKE
+539 GLIE

-563 ASNTKDKK
+563 ASNTKDKN
-571 KNLFNMD
+571 KNLFNKD
-578 YSDPVEVKLK
+578 YSGPVEAKLK
-588 SLHVPLFAFGV
+588 SLHVPLFAFSV

-608 ENKGDRTYYM
+608 ENKGDRTYYIPH
-618 THALNKIPLNYF
+618 TLDKIPINYF

-638 LDFKTLKKAFK
+638 LDFKTLKKAFT

-657 GFIEQYISPL
+657 GFIERYISHL

-687 VYVIENLKDTLLK
+687 VYIIENLKDTLLK
-700 EQNEPSVSALELKE
+700 EQDKYSVSALELKE

-722 STSEWEKDVPPYE
+722 SASEWEKDIPFYE

-750 REFLGF
+750 RDFLDF
-756 INDHK
+756 INKNK
-761 ELLNKK
+761 EILDKK

-801 ILFAQTHEDGFLGFT
+801 ILFAQTHEDEFLGFT

-826 EPSNAWKKEFLGM
+826 EPSSAWKEEFLEM

-857 PFFTLHNREVNDE
+857 PFFTFTNNNRRLNAE
-870 FQTAFHQTF
+870 FVEAFHQTF
-879 KDKEC
+879 KEKEC

>member
-1 MLKLKLY
+1 MSASASKVNL
-8 LILIQSFAY
+8 
-17 TLKINPK
+17 K
-24 TLRYNSL
+24 TLRYNFL
-31 NFSLKG
+31 TFSLRD
-37 FHARFIRICYPPPPQ
+37 FMQDSSIQSYPPPPPQ
-52 SAIKHRTPNNEEIEL
+52 SAIKNHALNNAPSNKEIEL

-83 KQAIYSYLEKRQFN
+83 KQAIYNYLEKRQSN

-147 NFIDSASSKY
+147 NFTDSASSKY

-178 NESHNNAINIY
+178 NESHNGAINIY

-203 KENAIT
+203 KENAISI
-209 LEDLKDQKLVFLA
+209 EDLKDQKLVFLA

-267 ATIPNE
+267 ATIPKE
-273 KSVKEKYENLKA
+273 KSVEEKYKNLKVA
-285 FTYTL
+285 TYTL

-345 SERIEESRKN
+345 SERIEDSKKN

-364 NLNPLDLENFFNH
+364 NLSPLDLENFFH
-377 SRNAFFKAAK
+377 YSRNAFFKAAK
-387 SFFDE
+387 NFFDE
-392 KNYAP
+392 KNYTP
-397 NLVALL
+397 NLVAFL
-403 QNKFKESVQIN
+403 QTKFKKSTQIN

-419 ELEKGMLLLNSLE
+419 ELEKSMPLLNSLE

-461 LKNKANQKDTIK
+461 LKNKASQKDTIK

-492 KPSCIEFY
+492 KPSRIEFY
-500 QRKFDLFNPLSALER
+500 QRKFDFSNPLSALER

-530 KKELQELGL
+530 KEELRELGL
-539 GFIEKE
+539 GLIE

-563 ASNTKDKK
+563 VSNTKDKK
-571 KNLFNMD
+571 KNLFNKD
-578 YSDPVEVKLK
+578 YSDSVKVKLQ
-588 SLHVPLFAFGV
+588 SLHVPLFAFDV

-608 ENKGDRTYYM
+608 ENKGDRTYYIPH
-618 THALNKIPLNYF
+618 TLDKIPINYF

-657 GFIEQYISPL
+657 GFIERYVSSL
-667 KTNFHKNQKFDD
+667 KTNFHKNQKFD
-679 NKTLLKLA
+679 NNEILLQLA
-687 VYVIENLKDTLLK
+687 VYIIGNLKDTLLK
-700 EQNEPSVSALELKE
+700 EQDKYEVSALELKE

-722 STSEWEKDVPPYE
+722 SASEWEKDIPFYE

-750 REFLGF
+750 RDFLGF

-761 ELLNKK
+761 ELLDKK
-767 FKEWCVLRNDHFTE
+767 FKEWCVLRNDHFAE

-826 EPSNAWKKEFLGM
+826 EPSNAWKEEFLEM

-857 PFFTLHNREVNDE
+857 PFFTLHNSVVNGD
-870 FQTAFHQTF
+870 FKTAFHQIF

>member
-1 MLKLKLY
+1 MQDSS
-8 LILIQSFAY
+8 IQS
-17 TLKINPK
+17 
-24 TLRYNSL
+24 
-31 NFSLKG
+31 
-37 FHARFIRICYPPPPQ
+37 YPPPPQ
-52 SAIKHRTPNNEEIEL
+52 SAIKDHAPNNAPNNGEIEL

-83 KQAIYSYLEKRQFN
+83 KQAIYNYLEKRQSN

-133 FFVNSASILEKTKL
+133 FFVNSTSILEKTRL
-147 NFIDSASSKY
+147 NFTDSVSSKY

-178 NESHNNAINIY
+178 NESQASAINIY
-189 FSTIQGLFSLFTRA
+189 FSTIQGLFSLFTKA

-209 LEDLKDQKLVFLA
+209 LEDLKNQKLVFLA

-267 ATIPNE
+267 ATIPKE
-273 KSVKEKYENLKA
+273 KSVEEKYKNLKVA
-285 FTYTL
+285 TYTL

-345 SERIEESRKN
+345 SERIEDSKEN
-355 QERFNTFLE
+355 QERFNAFLE
-364 NLNPLDLENFFNH
+364 NLSPLDLENFFNY
-377 SRNAFFKAAK
+377 SRNAFFKNAK
-387 SFFDE
+387 NFFDE
-392 KNYAP
+392 RNYTA
-397 NLVALL
+397 NLVAFL
-403 QNKFKESVQIN
+403 QTKFKKSTQIN

-419 ELEKGMLLLNSLE
+419 ELEKSMLLLNSLE

-461 LKNKANQKDTIK
+461 LKNKASQKDTTK

-492 KPSCIEFY
+492 KPSQIEFY

-520 IYDSEFIAKL
+520 IYDSEFIAQL
-530 KKELQELGL
+530 NNELQDLGL
-539 GFIEKE
+539 GFVNEKQ
-545 KEKTTIPLTPTK
+545 TIPLTPTK

-571 KNLFNMD
+571 KNLFNKD
-578 YSDPVEVKLK
+578 YTDHVKVKLQ

-608 ENKGDRTYYM
+608 ENKGDTTYYIP
-618 THALNKIPLNYF
+618 HALDKIPLNYF

-679 NKTLLKLA
+679 NKILLKLA
-687 VYVIENLKDTLLK
+687 VYIIENLKDTLLK
-700 EQNEPSVSALELKE
+700 EQDKYEVSALELKE

-722 STSEWEKDVPPYE
+722 SASELEKDIPFYE

-741 MRKLDSDLE
+741 MRKLDSKLE
-750 REFLGF
+750 REFLDF
-756 INDHK
+756 INKNK
-761 ELLNKK
+761 EVLDKK

-781 LKVFCNIEG
+781 LKVFCNIENS
-790 PFYAQGFEPDF
+790 PYYAQGFEPDF
-801 ILFAQTHEDGFLGFT
+801 ILFAQTHSDEFLGFT

-826 EPSNAWKKEFLGM
+826 EPSNAWKKEFLEM
-839 LENATLKSHNKKL
+839 LENADLKSHNKKL
-852 HLKGL
+852 DLKGL
-857 PFFTLHNREVNDE
+857 PFFTFKNKSVNDE
-870 FQTAFHQTF
+870 FKTAFHQIL
-879 KDKEC
+879 KDQEC